1 MQWHRHGKKNA
12 VTFQYS
18 YLQIRTAKAEVMEG
32 MKRKARNEQTQNE
45 GYNQLPLQEN
55 VIEEQKRPL
64 QQVRISVR
72 NLVEFLLRSGDID
85 NRMSRGM
92 QLNAMQEGTRIHKK
106 LQRAMGSSYSAEV
119 PLRLD
124 VPADRYILT
133 IEGRA
138 DGIFTRE
145 DIPCIDEI
153 KGVYQDVAKLEE
165 PVGVHLAQAKCYAYI
180 YAFQNGL
187 EEIGVQMTYCDL
199 DTEEV
204 NRFYER
210 YAFAELQEWFDTL
223 MKEYHKRA
231 DFQYEWRQTSIASIK
246 KMEFPFD
253 YRPGQRELVA
263 DVYRT
268 ILRRKNLF
276 IQAPTGT
283 GKTVS
288 VLFPAVRAVGE
299 GQGEK
304 IFYLTAKTVT
314 ATVAMETFA
323 LFRAHG
329 YRGKV
334 VQITAKEKLCKC
346 EKPECN
352 PDACPYAKG
361 HFDRVNDAV
370 FDLLQQEDCFSREV
384 LLAQAEKHVVCPF
397 ELCLDVSSW
406 SDVIVGDY
414 NYVFDPTVYLKRFF
428 AEGNK
433 GDYLFL
439 VDEAHNLVERGRQ
452 MYSERIV
459 KEDVLAVKR
468 LLKPWSKKV
477 ERELERVNKLMLA
490 YKRECGGYMVHESI
504 NDLVFALMRLA
515 AELDRFLSD
524 RKLRS
529 LSDKSLR
536 QDAHERE
543 DVICRKRPHSA
554 RECAKAHSLQK
565 PLTIPERDEVMEFYF
580 GLRNF
585 LNIYELVDENYV
597 IYSSMEEDG
606 SFALKLYCA
615 DPSRNLQACL
625 DKGHSTVFFSGTLL
639 PIQYYKSLLS
649 TKTDNYAVYA
659 HSVFTP
665 DQRLLFVGRDVSS
678 KYTRRTAEEFSRI
691 ASYIYKVAHAKR
703 GNYIAFFPSY
713 KMMLDVQEQFLY
725 LAGEEVDVIMQMQN
739 MREQQR
745 EEFLQE
751 FSIEREHSMVAF
763 CVMGGI
769 FGEGVDLREDQL
781 IGAVIV
787 GTGIPQIGGESEILK
802 NFFDAR
808 GGDGFDYVYRF
819 PGMNKVQQ
827 AAGRV
832 IRTLTDVGVIALLD
846 ERFLQYDN
854 RKLFPREWE
863 DCKSCT
869 LESVDGLLKEF
880 WDGREV

>member
-1 MQWHRHGKKNA
+1 MN
-12 VTFQYS
+12 
-18 YLQIRTAKAEVMEG
+18 
-32 MKRKARNEQTQNE
+32 MKQKELSLEDRET
-45 GYNQLPLQEN
+45 
-55 VIEEQKRPL
+55 IDQKRPL

-85 NRMSRGM
+85 NRMSHGM
-92 QLNAMQEGTRIHKK
+92 QMSAMQEGMRIHKK
-106 LQRAMGSSYSAEV
+106 LQRAMGNSYSAEV

-124 VPADRYILT
+124 VPADRYLLT
-133 IEGRA
+133 VEGRA
-138 DGIFTRE
+138 DGIFIKD
-145 DIPCIDEI
+145 DITCVDEI
-153 KGVYQDVAKLEE
+153 KGVYQDVAKLED
-165 PVGVHLAQAKCYAYI
+165 PVPVHLAQAKCYAYI
-180 YAFQNGL
+180 YASQHGL

-204 NRFYER
+204 RRFYET
-210 YAFAELQEWFDTL
+210 YSFDEIEEWFDAL
-223 MKEYHKRA
+223 MTEYHKWA
-231 DFQYEWRQTSIASIK
+231 DFQYEWHQTSIASIK
-246 KMEFPFD
+246 NMEFPFD
-253 YRPGQRELVA
+253 YRPGQKGLVS

-268 ILRRKNLF
+268 ILRKKNLF

-323 LFRAHG
+323 VFREHG

-346 EKPECN
+346 ETPECN

-370 FDLLQQEDCFSREV
+370 YELLQREDCFSRDV
-384 LLAQAEKHVVCPF
+384 LLEQADKYMVCPF
-397 ELCLDVSSW
+397 ELCLDISSW
-406 SDVIVGDY
+406 SDVILGDY

-428 AEGNK
+428 AEGNR

-477 ERELERVNKLMLA
+477 ERELERVNKIMLS
-490 YKRECGGYMVHESI
+490 YKRACEDYMIHESI

-515 AELDRFLSD
+515 SEMERFLQ
-524 RKLRS
+524 R
-529 LSDKSLR
+529 
-536 QDAHERE
+536 
-543 DVICRKRPHSA
+543 
-554 RECAKAHSLQK
+554 
-565 PLTIPERDEVMEFYF
+565 PLTIPERDEVLEFYF

-585 LNIYELVDENYV
+585 LNIYELVDENYI

-606 SFALKLYCA
+606 TFAIKLYCA
-615 DPSRNLQACL
+615 DPSRNLQTCL
-625 DKGHSTVFFSGTLL
+625 DKAHSTIFFSGTLL
-639 PIQYYKSLLS
+639 PIEYYKRLLS

-659 HSVFTP
+659 NSVFTE

-678 KYTRRTAEEFSRI
+678 KYTRRTPEEFYRI
-691 ASYIYKVAHAKR
+691 ASYIYKIAQAKK

-713 KMMLDVQEQFLY
+713 KMMLDVEEQFEY
-725 LAGEEVDVIMQMQN
+725 LAGDQIDVILQTQN

-745 EEFLQE
+745 EGFLQE
-751 FSIEREHSMVAF
+751 FETKREHSMVAF

-781 IGAVIV
+781 IGAIIV

-802 NFFDAR
+802 NYFDAR

-846 ERFLQYDN
+846 ERFLQRDN
-854 RKLFPREWE
+854 RRLFPREWE
-863 DCKSCT
+863 DVASCT
-869 LESVDGLLKEF
+869 LEQVDALLMAF
-880 WDGREV
+880 WNRIDACE

>member
-1 MQWHRHGKKNA
+1 MEQQEA
-12 VTFQYS
+12 S
-18 YLQIRTAKAEVMEG
+18 LQTTAIDK
-32 MKRKARNEQTQNE
+32 QTQ
-45 GYNQLPLQEN
+45 
-55 VIEEQKRPL
+55 PL

-119 PLRLD
+119 PLKINLETS
-124 VPADRYILT
+124 RYVLT

-138 DGIFTRE
+138 DGIFMRE
-145 DIPCIDEI
+145 DLPCIDEI
-153 KGVYQDVAKLEE
+153 KGIYQDVMKLEE
-165 PVGVHLAQAKCYAYI
+165 PVPVHLAQAKCYAYI
-180 YAFQNGL
+180 YALQQEL
-187 EEIGVQMTYCDL
+187 TMIGVQMTYCDL

-204 NRFYER
+204 NRFYEL
-210 YAFAELQEWFDTL
+210 FSFEELREWFDDL
-223 MKEYHKRA
+223 MKEYHKWA

-246 KMEFPFD
+246 SMEFPFA
-253 YRPGQRELVA
+253 YRPGQKELVS

-283 GKTVS
+283 GKTIS

-299 GQGEK
+299 GQSER

-323 LFRAHG
+323 VFRAHG

-346 EKPECN
+346 ETPECN

-370 FDLLQQEDCFSREV
+370 FELLQQEDCFSREV
-384 LLAQAEKHVVCPF
+384 LLAQADKYMVCPF

-468 LLKPWSKKV
+468 LLKPWSKRV
-477 ERELERVNKLMLA
+477 ERELERVNKILLE
-490 YKRECGGYMVHESI
+490 YKRECEDYMIHESI
-504 NDLVFALMRLA
+504 NDLVFALMRLVS
-515 AELDRFLSD
+515 EMERF
-524 RKLRS
+524 
-529 LSDKSLR
+529 
-536 QDAHERE
+536 
-543 DVICRKRPHSA
+543 
-554 RECAKAHSLQK
+554 LQK

-585 LNIYELVDENYV
+585 LNIYELVDENYI

-606 SFALKLYCA
+606 NFALKLYCA
-615 DPSRNLQACL
+615 DPSRNLQSCL
-625 DKGHSTVFFSGTLL
+625 DKAHSTVFFSGTLL

-649 TKTDNYAVYA
+649 TKDDNYAVYA

-665 DQRLLFVGRDVSS
+665 DQRLLFVGKDVSS
-678 KYTRRTAEEFSRI
+678 KYTRRTPEEFQRI
-691 ASYIYKVAHAKR
+691 ASYIKKIAQAKK

-713 KMMLDVQEQFLY
+713 KMMLDVEEQFEY
-725 LAGEEVDVIMQMQN
+725 LAGEQIDVIMQTQN
-739 MREQQR
+739 MKEQKR

-751 FSIEREHSMVAF
+751 FGAKRDRSMVAF

-781 IGAVIV
+781 IGAIIV

-802 NFFDAR
+802 DFFDAR

-832 IRTLTDVGVIALLD
+832 IRTRLDVGVIALLD
-846 ERFLQYDN
+846 ERFLQWDN
-854 RKLFPREWE
+854 RRLFPREWE
-863 DCKSCT
+863 DCRSCT
-869 LESVDGLLKEF
+869 LEQVDELLHTF
-880 WDGREV
+880 WNEMEAHNGVE

>member
-1 MQWHRHGKKNA
+1 MDNQTNA
-12 VTFQYS
+12 EKQNMI
-18 YLQIRTAKAEVMEG
+18 Q
-32 MKRKARNEQTQNE
+32 QTHT
-45 GYNQLPLQEN
+45 
-55 VIEEQKRPL
+55 L

-72 NLVEFLLRSGDID
+72 NLVEFLMRSGDID
-85 NRMSRGM
+85 NRISRGL

-106 LQRAMGSSYSAEV
+106 LQRAMGSSYQAEV

-124 VPADRYILT
+124 VGTERYVLT

-138 DGIFTRE
+138 DGIFER
-145 DIPCIDEI
+145 DGMICIDEI
-153 KGVYQDVAKLEE
+153 KGVYRDVDEMEA
-165 PVGVHLAQAKCYAYI
+165 PVPVHLAQAKCYAYI
-180 YAFQNGL
+180 HALQQAL
-187 EEIGVQMTYCDL
+187 DPIGVQMTYCDL
-199 DTEEV
+199 DTEQV
-204 NRFYER
+204 RRFYES
-210 YAFAELQEWFDTL
+210 YPFAELEEWFDAL
-223 MKEYHKRA
+223 MAEYQKWA
-231 DFQYEWRQTSIASIK
+231 DFQYEWRQKSIASIK
-246 KMEFPFD
+246 RMEFPFD

-268 ILRRKNLF
+268 ILRKKNLF

-299 GQGEK
+299 GYGEK

-314 ATVAMETFA
+314 ATVAMDTFA
-323 LFRAHG
+323 QFRENG

-346 EKPECN
+346 DKPECN

-370 FDLLQQEDCFSREV
+370 FDLLGREDCFSREV
-384 LLAQAEKHVVCPF
+384 LLEQADRYMVCPF
-397 ELCLDVSSW
+397 ELCLDVSTW

-433 GDYLFL
+433 GEYLFL

-468 LLKPWSKKV
+468 LLKNHSKKV
-477 ERELERVNKLMLA
+477 TRALERVNQILLA
-490 YKRECGGYMVHESI
+490 YKRECEDYEIYDLNTHSI

-515 AELDRFLSD
+515 SEMEKFLQ
-524 RKLRS
+524 R
-529 LSDKSLR
+529 
-536 QDAHERE
+536 
-543 DVICRKRPHSA
+543 
-554 RECAKAHSLQK
+554 

-580 GLRNF
+580 SLRNF
-585 LNIYELVDENYV
+585 LSIYDLVDEHYV
-597 IYSSMEEDG
+597 IYTSMQEDG
-606 SFALKLYCA
+606 TFALKLYCA
-615 DPSRNLQACL
+615 DPSANLQNCL
-625 DKGHSTVFFSGTLL
+625 DKARSTMFFSGTLL
-639 PIQYYKSLLS
+639 PIGYYKRLLS
-649 TKTDNYAVYA
+649 TEPENYAVYA

-665 DQRLLFVGRDVSS
+665 DQRLLFVGTDVSS
-678 KYTRRTAEEFSRI
+678 KYTRRTPEEYVRI
-691 ASYIYKVAHAKR
+691 ASYIKKISLAKQ

-713 KMMLDVQEQFLY
+713 KMMLEVEQSFEY
-725 LAGEEVDVIMQMQN
+725 LAGEAVDIIIQQQN
-739 MREQQR
+739 MREQHR
-745 EEFLQE
+745 EEFLREFQE
-751 FSIEREHSMVAF
+751 MRGRSMVAF

-781 IGAVIV
+781 IGAIII

-802 NFFDAR
+802 NYFDAR
-808 GGDGFDYVYRF
+808 DGNGFDYVYRF

-832 IRTLTDVGVIALLD
+832 IRTLSDVGVIALLD
-846 ERFLQYDN
+846 ERFLQRDN
-854 RKLFPREWE
+854 RRLFPREWE
-863 DCKSCT
+863 DCRMT
-869 LESVDGLLKEF
+869 DLERVDSLLADF
-880 WDGREV
+880 WKTKGCNL

>member
-1 MQWHRHGKKNA
+1 
-12 VTFQYS
+12 
-18 YLQIRTAKAEVMEG
+18 MELRELPS
-32 MKRKARNEQTQNE
+32 KENE
-45 GYNQLPLQEN
+45 
-55 VIEEQKRPL
+55 IEAQRQPL

-85 NRMSRGM
+85 NRMSRGLQM
-92 QLNAMQEGTRIHKK
+92 NAMQEGTRIHKK

-124 VPADRYILT
+124 IPTDRYVLT

-145 DIPCIDEI
+145 DITCIDEI
-153 KGVYQDVAKLEE
+153 KGVYQDVTRMER
-165 PVGVHLAQAKCYAYI
+165 PIPVHLAQAKCYAYI
-180 YAFQNGL
+180 YALQNEL
-187 EEIGVQMTYCDL
+187 EEIGIQMTYCDL

-204 NRFYER
+204 NRFYECA
-210 YAFAELQEWFDTL
+210 AFTELEVWFHAL
-223 MKEYHKRA
+223 MKEYHKWA
-231 DFQYEWRQTSIASIK
+231 DFQYEWHQISIASIK
-246 KMEFPFD
+246 NLEFPYD
-253 YRPGQRELVA
+253 YRPGQKDLVS

-283 GKTVS
+283 GKTIS

-323 LFRAHG
+323 VFRAHG
-329 YRGKV
+329 YLGKV

-370 FDLLQQEDCFSREV
+370 FDLLQQEDCFSREA
-384 LLAQAEKHVVCPF
+384 LLAQADKYIVCPF
-397 ELCLDVSSW
+397 ELCLDVSTW

-428 AEGNK
+428 AEGNR

-468 LLKPWSKKV
+468 LLKPYSKKV
-477 ERELERVNKLMLA
+477 ERELERVNRIMLT
-490 YKRECGGYMVHESI
+490 YKRECEDYMLHESI

-515 AELDRFLSD
+515 SEMERF
-524 RKLRS
+524 
-529 LSDKSLR
+529 
-536 QDAHERE
+536 
-543 DVICRKRPHSA
+543 
-554 RECAKAHSLQK
+554 LQK

-615 DPSRNLQACL
+615 DPSRNLQTCL
-625 DKGHSTVFFSGTLL
+625 DKAHSTVFFSGTLL
-639 PIQYYKSLLS
+639 PIRYYKSLLS

-678 KYTRRTAEEFSRI
+678 KYTRRTEEEFVRI
-691 ASYIYKVAHAKR
+691 ASYIDRIAQAKK

-713 KMMLDVQEQFLY
+713 KMMLDVEEQFAY
-725 LAGEEVDVIMQMQN
+725 LAGEQIDVILQMQN

-751 FSIEREHSMVAF
+751 FSREREHSMVAF

-769 FGEGVDLREDQL
+769 FGEGVDLRDDQL
-781 IGAVIV
+781 IGAIIV

-808 GGDGFDYVYRF
+808 GGNGFDYVYRF

-832 IRTLTDVGVIALLD
+832 IRTLSDVGVIALLD

-854 RKLFPREWE
+854 RRLFPREWE

-869 LESVDGLLKEF
+869 LESVDRLLSEF
-880 WDGREV
+880 WESKKA

>member
-1 MQWHRHGKKNA
+1 MDNQTNA
-12 VTFQYS
+12 EKQNMI
-18 YLQIRTAKAEVMEG
+18 Q
-32 MKRKARNEQTQNE
+32 QTHT
-45 GYNQLPLQEN
+45 
-55 VIEEQKRPL
+55 L

-72 NLVEFLLRSGDID
+72 NLVEFLMRSGDID
-85 NRMSRGM
+85 NRISRGL

-106 LQRAMGSSYSAEV
+106 LQRAMGSSYQAEV

-124 VPADRYILT
+124 VGTERYVLT

-138 DGIFTRE
+138 DGIFE
-145 DIPCIDEI
+145 WDGMICIDEI
-153 KGVYQDVAKLEE
+153 KGVYRDVDEMEA
-165 PVGVHLAQAKCYAYI
+165 PVPVHLAQAKCYAYI
-180 YAFQNGL
+180 HALQQAL
-187 EEIGVQMTYCDL
+187 DPIGVQMTYCDL
-199 DTEEV
+199 DTEQV
-204 NRFYER
+204 RRFYES
-210 YAFAELQEWFDTL
+210 YPFAELEEWFDAL
-223 MKEYHKRA
+223 MAEYQKWA
-231 DFQYEWRQTSIASIK
+231 DFQYEWRQKSIASIK

-268 ILRRKNLF
+268 ILRKKNLF

-299 GQGEK
+299 GYGEK

-314 ATVAMETFA
+314 ATVAMDTFA
-323 LFRAHG
+323 QFRENG

-370 FDLLQQEDCFSREV
+370 FDLLGREDCFSREV
-384 LLAQAEKHVVCPF
+384 LLEQADRYMVCPF
-397 ELCLDVSSW
+397 ELCLDVSTW

-433 GDYLFL
+433 GEYLFL

-468 LLKPWSKKV
+468 LLKNHSKKV
-477 ERELERVNKLMLA
+477 TRALERVNQILLA
-490 YKRECGGYMVHESI
+490 YKRECEDYEIYDLNTHSI

-515 AELDRFLSD
+515 SEMEKFLQ
-524 RKLRS
+524 R
-529 LSDKSLR
+529 
-536 QDAHERE
+536 
-543 DVICRKRPHSA
+543 
-554 RECAKAHSLQK
+554 

-580 GLRNF
+580 SLRNF
-585 LNIYELVDENYV
+585 LSIYDLVDEHYV
-597 IYSSMEEDG
+597 IYSSVQEDG
-606 SFALKLYCA
+606 TFALKLYCA
-615 DPSRNLQACL
+615 DPSANLQNCL
-625 DKGHSTVFFSGTLL
+625 DKARSTMFFSGTLL
-639 PIQYYKSLLS
+639 PIGYYKRLLS
-649 TKTDNYAVYA
+649 TEPENYAVYA

-665 DQRLLFVGRDVSS
+665 DQRLLFVGTDVSS
-678 KYTRRTAEEFSRI
+678 KYTRRTPEEYVRI
-691 ASYIYKVAHAKR
+691 ASYIKKISLAKQ

-713 KMMLDVQEQFLY
+713 KMMLEVEQSFEY
-725 LAGEEVDVIMQMQN
+725 LAGEAVDIIIQQQN
-739 MREQQR
+739 MREQHR
-745 EEFLQE
+745 EEFLREFQE
-751 FSIEREHSMVAF
+751 VRGRSMVAF

-781 IGAVIV
+781 IGAIII

-802 NFFDAR
+802 NYFDER
-808 GGDGFDYVYRF
+808 DGNGFDYVYRF

-832 IRTLTDVGVIALLD
+832 IRTLSDVGVIALLD
-846 ERFLQYDN
+846 ERFVQRDN
-854 RKLFPREWE
+854 RRLFPREWE
-863 DCKSCT
+863 DYRT
-869 LESVDGLLKEF
+869 VDLEHVDGLLADF
-880 WDGREV
+880 WQTKGCNL

>member
-1 MQWHRHGKKNA
+1 M
-12 VTFQYS
+12 
-18 YLQIRTAKAEVMEG
+18 
-32 MKRKARNEQTQNE
+32 
-45 GYNQLPLQEN
+45 
-55 VIEEQKRPL
+55 EQKEASLQTITIEKQEQPL

-85 NRMSRGM
+85 NRMSRGLQM
-92 QLNAMQEGTRIHKK
+92 NAMQEGTRIHKK

-119 PLRLD
+119 PLRIDLETE
-124 VPADRYILT
+124 RYMLT

-153 KGVYQDVAKLEE
+153 KGVYQDVTKMED
-165 PVGVHLAQAKCYAYI
+165 PTPVHLAQAKCYAYI
-180 YAFQNGL
+180 YASQQGL

-210 YAFAELQEWFDTL
+210 YAFEEIEEWFDAL
-223 MKEYHKRA
+223 MKEYHKWA
-231 DFQYEWRQTSIASIK
+231 DFQYEWHQTSIASIK
-246 KMEFPFD
+246 NMEFPFA
-253 YRPGQRELVA
+253 YRPGQRELVS

-283 GKTVS
+283 GKTIS

-299 GQGEK
+299 SQGEK

-314 ATVAMETFA
+314 ATVAMETFGV
-323 LFRAHG
+323 FRAHG

-346 EKPECN
+346 ETPECN

-384 LLAQAEKHVVCPF
+384 LLEQADKYMVCPF

-428 AEGNK
+428 AEGNR

-468 LLKPWSKKV
+468 LLRPFSKRV
-477 ERELERVNKLMLA
+477 ERELERVNKILLS
-490 YKRECGGYMVHESI
+490 YKRECEDYMIHESI

-515 AELDRFLSD
+515 SEMERF
-524 RKLRS
+524 
-529 LSDKSLR
+529 
-536 QDAHERE
+536 
-543 DVICRKRPHSA
+543 
-554 RECAKAHSLQK
+554 LQK

-585 LNIYELVDENYV
+585 LNIYELVDENYI

-606 SFALKLYCA
+606 SFVLKLYCA
-615 DPSRNLQACL
+615 DPSVNLQTCL
-625 DKGHSTVFFSGTLL
+625 DKAHSTVFFSGTLL
-639 PIQYYKSLLS
+639 PIGYYKSLLS
-649 TKTDNYAVYA
+649 TKPDNYAVYA

-665 DQRLLFVGRDVSS
+665 DQRLLFIGRDVSS
-678 KYTRRTAEEFSRI
+678 KYTRRTPEEFQRI
-691 ASYIYKVAHAKR
+691 ASYVIKIASAKK

-713 KMMLDVQEQFLY
+713 KMMLDVEEQFEY
-725 LAGEEVDVIMQMQN
+725 LAGEQIDVILQTQN

-745 EEFLQE
+745 EEFLAE
-751 FSIEREHSMVAF
+751 FGLDRERSMVAF

-781 IGAVIV
+781 IGAIIV

-846 ERFLQYDN
+846 ERFLQRDN
-854 RKLFPREWE
+854 QKLFPREWE

-869 LESVDGLLKEF
+869 LEGVDELLSDF
-880 WDGREV
+880 WQGRRNGHNGVE

>member
-1 MQWHRHGKKNA
+1 MDNQTNA
-12 VTFQYS
+12 EKQNMI
-18 YLQIRTAKAEVMEG
+18 Q
-32 MKRKARNEQTQNE
+32 QTHT
-45 GYNQLPLQEN
+45 
-55 VIEEQKRPL
+55 L

-72 NLVEFLLRSGDID
+72 NLVEFLMRSGDID
-85 NRMSRGM
+85 NRISRGL

-106 LQRAMGSSYSAEV
+106 LQRAMGSSYQAEV

-124 VPADRYILT
+124 VGTERYVLT

-138 DGIFTRE
+138 DGIFER
-145 DIPCIDEI
+145 DGMICIDEI
-153 KGVYQDVAKLEE
+153 KGVYRDVDEMEA
-165 PVGVHLAQAKCYAYI
+165 PVPVHLAQAKCYAYI
-180 YAFQNGL
+180 HALQQAL
-187 EEIGVQMTYCDL
+187 DPIGVQMTYCDL
-199 DTEEV
+199 DTEQV
-204 NRFYER
+204 RRFYES
-210 YAFAELQEWFDTL
+210 YPFAELEEWFDAL
-223 MKEYHKRA
+223 MAEYQKWA
-231 DFQYEWRQTSIASIK
+231 DFQYEWRQKSIASIK
-246 KMEFPFD
+246 RMEFPFD

-268 ILRRKNLF
+268 ILRKKNLF

-299 GQGEK
+299 GYGEK

-314 ATVAMETFA
+314 ATVAMDTFA
-323 LFRAHG
+323 QFRENG

-346 EKPECN
+346 DKPECN

-370 FDLLQQEDCFSREV
+370 FDLLGREDCFSREV
-384 LLAQAEKHVVCPF
+384 LLEQAERYMVCPF
-397 ELCLDVSSW
+397 ELCLDVSTW

-433 GDYLFL
+433 GEYLFL

-468 LLKPWSKKV
+468 ILKSHSKKV
-477 ERELERVNKLMLA
+477 TRALDRVNQILLA
-490 YKRECGGYMVHESI
+490 YKRECEDYEIYDLNTHSI

-515 AELDRFLSD
+515 SEMEKFLQ
-524 RKLRS
+524 R
-529 LSDKSLR
+529 
-536 QDAHERE
+536 
-543 DVICRKRPHSA
+543 
-554 RECAKAHSLQK
+554 

-580 GLRNF
+580 SLRNF
-585 LNIYELVDENYV
+585 LSIYDLVDEHYV
-597 IYSSMEEDG
+597 IYSSMQEDG
-606 SFALKLYCA
+606 TFALKLYCA
-615 DPSRNLQACL
+615 DPSANLQNCL
-625 DKGHSTVFFSGTLL
+625 DKARSTMFFSGTLL
-639 PIQYYKSLLS
+639 PIGYYKRLLS
-649 TKTDNYAVYA
+649 TEPENYAVYA

-665 DQRLLFVGRDVSS
+665 DQRLLFVGTDVSS
-678 KYTRRTAEEFSRI
+678 KYTRRTPEEYVRI
-691 ASYIYKVAHAKR
+691 ASYIKKISLAKQ

-713 KMMLDVQEQFLY
+713 KMMLEVEQSFEY
-725 LAGEEVDVIMQMQN
+725 LAGEAVDIIIQQQN
-739 MREQQR
+739 MREQHR
-745 EEFLQE
+745 EEFLREFQE
-751 FSIEREHSMVAF
+751 VRGRSMVAF

-781 IGAVIV
+781 IGAIII

-802 NFFDAR
+802 NYFDER
-808 GGDGFDYVYRF
+808 DGNGFDYVYRF

-832 IRTLTDVGVIALLD
+832 IRTLSDVGVIALLD
-846 ERFLQYDN
+846 ERFVQRDN
-854 RKLFPREWE
+854 RRLFPREWE
-863 DCKSCT
+863 DYRT
-869 LESVDGLLKEF
+869 VDLEHVDGLLADF
-880 WDGREV
+880 WQTKGCNL

>member
-1 MQWHRHGKKNA
+1 MDNQTNA
-12 VTFQYS
+12 EKQNMI
-18 YLQIRTAKAEVMEG
+18 Q
-32 MKRKARNEQTQNE
+32 QTHT
-45 GYNQLPLQEN
+45 
-55 VIEEQKRPL
+55 L

-72 NLVEFLLRSGDID
+72 NLVEFLMRSGDID
-85 NRMSRGM
+85 NRISRGL

-106 LQRAMGSSYSAEV
+106 LQRAMGSSYQAEV

-124 VPADRYILT
+124 VGTERYVLT

-138 DGIFTRE
+138 DGIFE
-145 DIPCIDEI
+145 WDGMICIDEI
-153 KGVYQDVAKLEE
+153 KGVYRDVDEMEA
-165 PVGVHLAQAKCYAYI
+165 PVPVHLAQAKCYAYI
-180 YAFQNGL
+180 HALQQAL
-187 EEIGVQMTYCDL
+187 DPIGVQMTYCDL
-199 DTEEV
+199 DTEQV
-204 NRFYER
+204 RRFYES
-210 YAFAELQEWFDTL
+210 YPFAELEEWFDAL
-223 MKEYHKRA
+223 MAEYQKWA
-231 DFQYEWRQTSIASIK
+231 DFQYEWRQKSIASIK

-268 ILRRKNLF
+268 ILRKKNLF

-299 GQGEK
+299 GYGEK

-314 ATVAMETFA
+314 ATVAMDTFA
-323 LFRAHG
+323 QFRENG

-370 FDLLQQEDCFSREV
+370 FDLLGREDCFSREV
-384 LLAQAEKHVVCPF
+384 LLEQADRYMVCPF
-397 ELCLDVSSW
+397 ELCLDVSTW

-433 GDYLFL
+433 GEYLFL

-468 LLKPWSKKV
+468 LLKNHSKKV
-477 ERELERVNKLMLA
+477 TRALERVNQILLA
-490 YKRECGGYMVHESI
+490 YKRECEDYEIYDLNTHSI

-515 AELDRFLSD
+515 SEMEKFLQ
-524 RKLRS
+524 R
-529 LSDKSLR
+529 
-536 QDAHERE
+536 
-543 DVICRKRPHSA
+543 
-554 RECAKAHSLQK
+554 

-580 GLRNF
+580 SLRNF
-585 LNIYELVDENYV
+585 LSIYDLVDEHYV
-597 IYSSMEEDG
+597 IYSSMQEDG
-606 SFALKLYCA
+606 TFALKLYCA
-615 DPSRNLQACL
+615 DPSANLQNCL
-625 DKGHSTVFFSGTLL
+625 DKARSTMFFSGTLL
-639 PIQYYKSLLS
+639 PIGYYKRLLS
-649 TKTDNYAVYA
+649 TEPENYAVYA

-665 DQRLLFVGRDVSS
+665 DQRLLFVGTDVSS
-678 KYTRRTAEEFSRI
+678 KYTRRTPEEYVRI
-691 ASYIYKVAHAKR
+691 ASYIKKISLAKQ

-713 KMMLDVQEQFLY
+713 KMMLEVEPSFEY
-725 LAGEEVDVIMQMQN
+725 LAGEAVDIIIQQQN
-739 MREQQR
+739 MREQHR
-745 EEFLQE
+745 EEFLREFQE
-751 FSIEREHSMVAF
+751 VRGRSMVAF

-781 IGAVIV
+781 IGAIII

-802 NFFDAR
+802 NYFDER
-808 GGDGFDYVYRF
+808 DGNGFDYVYRF

-832 IRTLTDVGVIALLD
+832 IRTLSDVGVIALLD
-846 ERFLQYDN
+846 ERFLQRDN
-854 RKLFPREWE
+854 RRLFPREWE
-863 DCKSCT
+863 DYRT
-869 LESVDGLLKEF
+869 VDLEHVDGLLADF
-880 WDGREV
+880 WQTKGCNL

>member
-1 MQWHRHGKKNA
+1 MDNQTNA
-12 VTFQYS
+12 EKQNMI
-18 YLQIRTAKAEVMEG
+18 Q
-32 MKRKARNEQTQNE
+32 QTHT
-45 GYNQLPLQEN
+45 
-55 VIEEQKRPL
+55 L

-72 NLVEFLLRSGDID
+72 NLVEFLMRSGDID
-85 NRMSRGM
+85 NRISRGL

-106 LQRAMGSSYSAEV
+106 LQRAMGSSYQAEV

-124 VPADRYILT
+124 VGTERYVLT

-138 DGIFTRE
+138 DGIFER
-145 DIPCIDEI
+145 DGMICIDEI
-153 KGVYQDVAKLEE
+153 KGVYRDVDEMEA
-165 PVGVHLAQAKCYAYI
+165 PVPVHLAQAKCYAYI
-180 YAFQNGL
+180 HALQQGL
-187 EEIGVQMTYCDL
+187 GQVGVQMTYCDL
-199 DTEEV
+199 DTEQV
-204 NRFYER
+204 RRFYED
-210 YAFAELQEWFDTL
+210 YAFAEIETWFDAL
-223 MKEYHKRA
+223 MEEYQKWA
-231 DFQYEWRQTSIASIK
+231 DFQYEWRQKSIASIK

-268 ILRRKNLF
+268 ILRKKNLF

-299 GQGEK
+299 GYGEK

-314 ATVAMETFA
+314 ATVAMDTFA
-323 LFRAHG
+323 QFRENG

-346 EKPECN
+346 DKPECN

-370 FDLLQQEDCFSREV
+370 FDLLGREDCFSREV
-384 LLAQAEKHVVCPF
+384 LLEQADRYMVCPF
-397 ELCLDVSSW
+397 ELCLDVSTW

-433 GDYLFL
+433 GEYLFL

-468 LLKPWSKKV
+468 LLKNHSKKV
-477 ERELERVNKLMLA
+477 TRALERVNQILLA
-490 YKRECGGYMVHESI
+490 YKRECEDYEIYDLNTHSI

-515 AELDRFLSD
+515 SEMERFLQ
-524 RKLRS
+524 R
-529 LSDKSLR
+529 
-536 QDAHERE
+536 
-543 DVICRKRPHSA
+543 
-554 RECAKAHSLQK
+554 

-580 GLRNF
+580 SLRNF
-585 LNIYELVDENYV
+585 LSIYDLVDEHYV
-597 IYSSMEEDG
+597 IYSSVQEDG
-606 SFALKLYCA
+606 TFALKLYCA
-615 DPSRNLQACL
+615 DPSANLQNCL
-625 DKGHSTVFFSGTLL
+625 DKARSTMFFSGTLL
-639 PIQYYKSLLS
+639 PIGYYKRLLS
-649 TKTDNYAVYA
+649 TEPENYAVYA

-665 DQRLLFVGRDVSS
+665 DQRLLFVGTDVSS
-678 KYTRRTAEEFSRI
+678 KYTRRTPDEYMRI
-691 ASYIYKVAHAKR
+691 ATYIKKISLAKQ

-713 KMMLDVQEQFLY
+713 KMMLEVEQSFEY
-725 LAGEEVDVIMQMQN
+725 LAGEAVDIIIQQQN
-739 MREQQR
+739 MREQHR
-745 EEFLQE
+745 EEFLREFQE
-751 FSIEREHSMVAF
+751 VRERSMVAF

-781 IGAVIV
+781 IGAVII

-802 NFFDAR
+802 NYFDER
-808 GGDGFDYVYRF
+808 DGNGFDYVYRF

-832 IRTLTDVGVIALLD
+832 IRTLSDVGVIALLD
-846 ERFLQYDN
+846 ERFLQRDN
-854 RKLFPREWE
+854 RRLFPREWE
-863 DCKSCT
+863 DCRMT
-869 LESVDGLLKEF
+869 DLERVDSLLADF
-880 WDGREV
+880 WKTKGCNL

>member
-1 MQWHRHGKKNA
+1 M
-12 VTFQYS
+12 
-18 YLQIRTAKAEVMEG
+18 
-32 MKRKARNEQTQNE
+32 
-45 GYNQLPLQEN
+45 
-55 VIEEQKRPL
+55 
-64 QQVRISVR
+64 
-72 NLVEFLLRSGDID
+72 RSGDID
-85 NRMSRGM
+85 NRISRGL

-106 LQRAMGSSYSAEV
+106 LQRAMGSSYQAEV

-124 VPADRYILT
+124 VGTERYVLT

-138 DGIFTRE
+138 DGIFE
-145 DIPCIDEI
+145 WDGMICIDEI
-153 KGVYQDVAKLEE
+153 KGVYRDVDEMEA
-165 PVGVHLAQAKCYAYI
+165 PVPVHLAQAKCYAYI
-180 YAFQNGL
+180 HALQQAL
-187 EEIGVQMTYCDL
+187 DPIGVQMTYCDL
-199 DTEEV
+199 DTEQV
-204 NRFYER
+204 RRFYES
-210 YAFAELQEWFDTL
+210 YPFAELEEWFDAL
-223 MKEYHKRA
+223 MAEYQKWA
-231 DFQYEWRQTSIASIK
+231 DFQYEWRQKSIASIK

-268 ILRRKNLF
+268 ILRKKNLF

-299 GQGEK
+299 GYGEK

-314 ATVAMETFA
+314 ATVAMDTFA
-323 LFRAHG
+323 QFRENG

-370 FDLLQQEDCFSREV
+370 FDLLGREDCFSREV
-384 LLAQAEKHVVCPF
+384 LLEQADRYMVCPF
-397 ELCLDVSSW
+397 ELCLDVSTW

-433 GDYLFL
+433 GEYLFL

-468 LLKPWSKKV
+468 LLKNHSKKV
-477 ERELERVNKLMLA
+477 TRALERVNQILLA
-490 YKRECGGYMVHESI
+490 YKRECEDYEIYDLNTHSI

-515 AELDRFLSD
+515 SEMEKFLQ
-524 RKLRS
+524 R
-529 LSDKSLR
+529 
-536 QDAHERE
+536 
-543 DVICRKRPHSA
+543 
-554 RECAKAHSLQK
+554 

-580 GLRNF
+580 SLRNF
-585 LNIYELVDENYV
+585 LSIYDLVDEHYV
-597 IYSSMEEDG
+597 IYSSVQEDG
-606 SFALKLYCA
+606 TFALKLYCA
-615 DPSRNLQACL
+615 DPSANLQNCL
-625 DKGHSTVFFSGTLL
+625 DKARSTMFFSGTLL
-639 PIQYYKSLLS
+639 PIGYYKRLLS
-649 TKTDNYAVYA
+649 TEPENYAVYA

-665 DQRLLFVGRDVSS
+665 DQRLLFVGTDVSS
-678 KYTRRTAEEFSRI
+678 KYTRRTPEEYVRI
-691 ASYIYKVAHAKR
+691 ASYIKKISLAKQ

-713 KMMLDVQEQFLY
+713 KMMLEVEQSFEY
-725 LAGEEVDVIMQMQN
+725 LAGEAVDIIIQQQN
-739 MREQQR
+739 MREQHR
-745 EEFLQE
+745 EEFLREFQE
-751 FSIEREHSMVAF
+751 VRGRSMVAF

-781 IGAVIV
+781 IGAIII

-802 NFFDAR
+802 NYFDER
-808 GGDGFDYVYRF
+808 DGNGFDYVYRF

-832 IRTLTDVGVIALLD
+832 IRTLSDVGVIALLD
-846 ERFLQYDN
+846 ERFVQRDN
-854 RKLFPREWE
+854 RRLFPREWE
-863 DCKSCT
+863 DYRT
-869 LESVDGLLKEF
+869 VDLEHVDGLLADF
-880 WDGREV
+880 WQTKGCNL

>member
-1 MQWHRHGKKNA
+1 MDNQTNA
-12 VTFQYS
+12 EKQNMI
-18 YLQIRTAKAEVMEG
+18 Q
-32 MKRKARNEQTQNE
+32 QTHT
-45 GYNQLPLQEN
+45 
-55 VIEEQKRPL
+55 L

-72 NLVEFLLRSGDID
+72 NLVEFLMRSGDID
-85 NRMSRGM
+85 NRISRGL

-106 LQRAMGSSYSAEV
+106 LQRAMGSSYQAEV

-124 VPADRYILT
+124 VGTERYVLT

-138 DGIFTRE
+138 DGIFE
-145 DIPCIDEI
+145 WDGMICIDEI
-153 KGVYQDVAKLEE
+153 KGVYRDVDEMEA
-165 PVGVHLAQAKCYAYI
+165 PVPVHLAQAKCYAYI
-180 YAFQNGL
+180 HALQQAL
-187 EEIGVQMTYCDL
+187 DPIGVQMTYCDL
-199 DTEEV
+199 DTEQV
-204 NRFYER
+204 RRFYES
-210 YAFAELQEWFDTL
+210 YPFAELEEWFDAL
-223 MKEYHKRA
+223 MAEYQKWA
-231 DFQYEWRQTSIASIK
+231 DFQYEWRQKSIASIK

-268 ILRRKNLF
+268 ILRKKNLF

-299 GQGEK
+299 GYGEK

-314 ATVAMETFA
+314 ATVAMDTFA
-323 LFRAHG
+323 QFRENG

-370 FDLLQQEDCFSREV
+370 FDLLGREDCFSREV
-384 LLAQAEKHVVCPF
+384 LLEQADRYMVCPF
-397 ELCLDVSSW
+397 ELCLDVSTW

-433 GDYLFL
+433 GEYLFL

-468 LLKPWSKKV
+468 LLKNHSKKV
-477 ERELERVNKLMLA
+477 TRALERVNQILLA
-490 YKRECGGYMVHESI
+490 YKRECEDYEIYDLNTHSI

-515 AELDRFLSD
+515 SEMEKFLQ
-524 RKLRS
+524 R
-529 LSDKSLR
+529 
-536 QDAHERE
+536 
-543 DVICRKRPHSA
+543 
-554 RECAKAHSLQK
+554 

-580 GLRNF
+580 SLRNF
-585 LNIYELVDENYV
+585 LSIYDLVDEHYV
-597 IYSSMEEDG
+597 IYSSVQEDG
-606 SFALKLYCA
+606 TFALKLYCA
-615 DPSRNLQACL
+615 DPSANLQNCL
-625 DKGHSTVFFSGTLL
+625 DKARSTMFFSGTLL
-639 PIQYYKSLLS
+639 PIGYYKRLLS
-649 TKTDNYAVYA
+649 TEPENYAVYA

-665 DQRLLFVGRDVSS
+665 DQRLLFVGTDVSS
-678 KYTRRTAEEFSRI
+678 KYTRRTPDEYMRI
-691 ASYIYKVAHAKR
+691 ATYIKKISLAKQ

-713 KMMLDVQEQFLY
+713 KMMLEVEQSFEY
-725 LAGEEVDVIMQMQN
+725 LAGEAVDIIIQQQN
-739 MREQQR
+739 MREQHR
-745 EEFLQE
+745 EEFLREFQE
-751 FSIEREHSMVAF
+751 VRGRSMVAF

-781 IGAVIV
+781 IGAIII

-802 NFFDAR
+802 NYFDER
-808 GGDGFDYVYRF
+808 DGNGFDYVYRF

-832 IRTLTDVGVIALLD
+832 IRTLSDVGVIALLD
-846 ERFLQYDN
+846 ERFVQRDN
-854 RKLFPREWE
+854 RRLFPREWE
-863 DCKSCT
+863 DYRT
-869 LESVDGLLKEF
+869 VDLEHVDGLLADF
-880 WDGREV
+880 WQTKGCNL

>member
-1 MQWHRHGKKNA
+1 MDNQTNA
-12 VTFQYS
+12 EKQNMI
-18 YLQIRTAKAEVMEG
+18 Q
-32 MKRKARNEQTQNE
+32 QTHT
-45 GYNQLPLQEN
+45 
-55 VIEEQKRPL
+55 L

-72 NLVEFLLRSGDID
+72 NLVEFLMRSGDID
-85 NRMSRGM
+85 NRISRGL

-106 LQRAMGSSYSAEV
+106 LQRAMGSSYQAEV

-124 VPADRYILT
+124 VGTERYVLT

-138 DGIFTRE
+138 DGIFER
-145 DIPCIDEI
+145 DGMICIDEI
-153 KGVYQDVAKLEE
+153 KGVYRDVDEMEA
-165 PVGVHLAQAKCYAYI
+165 PVPVHLAQAKCYAYI
-180 YAFQNGL
+180 HALQQAL
-187 EEIGVQMTYCDL
+187 DPIGVQMTYCDL
-199 DTEEV
+199 DTEQV
-204 NRFYER
+204 RRFYES
-210 YAFAELQEWFDTL
+210 YPFAELEEWFDAL
-223 MKEYHKRA
+223 MAEYQKWA
-231 DFQYEWRQTSIASIK
+231 DFQYEWRQKSIASIK

-268 ILRRKNLF
+268 ILRKKNLF

-299 GQGEK
+299 GYGEK

-314 ATVAMETFA
+314 ATVAMDTFA
-323 LFRAHG
+323 QFRENG

-370 FDLLQQEDCFSREV
+370 FDLLGREDCFSREV
-384 LLAQAEKHVVCPF
+384 LLEQADRYMVCPF
-397 ELCLDVSSW
+397 ELCLDVSTW

-433 GDYLFL
+433 GEYLFL

-468 LLKPWSKKV
+468 LLKNHSKKV
-477 ERELERVNKLMLA
+477 TRALERVNQILLA
-490 YKRECGGYMVHESI
+490 YKRECEDYEIYDLNTHSI

-515 AELDRFLSD
+515 SEMERFLQ
-524 RKLRS
+524 R
-529 LSDKSLR
+529 
-536 QDAHERE
+536 
-543 DVICRKRPHSA
+543 
-554 RECAKAHSLQK
+554 

-580 GLRNF
+580 SLRNF
-585 LNIYELVDENYV
+585 LSIYDLVDEHYV
-597 IYSSMEEDG
+597 IYTSMQEDG
-606 SFALKLYCA
+606 TFALKLYCA
-615 DPSRNLQACL
+615 DPSANLQNCL
-625 DKGHSTVFFSGTLL
+625 DKARSTMFFSGTLL
-639 PIQYYKSLLS
+639 PIGYYKRLLS
-649 TKTDNYAVYA
+649 TEPENYAVYA

-665 DQRLLFVGRDVSS
+665 DQRLLFVGTDVSS
-678 KYTRRTAEEFSRI
+678 KYTRRTPEEYVRI
-691 ASYIYKVAHAKR
+691 ASYIKKISLAKQ

-713 KMMLDVQEQFLY
+713 KMMLEVEQSFEY
-725 LAGEEVDVIMQMQN
+725 LAGEAVDIIIQQQN
-739 MREQQR
+739 MREQHR
-745 EEFLQE
+745 EEFLREFQE
-751 FSIEREHSMVAF
+751 VRGRSMVAF

-781 IGAVIV
+781 IGAIII

-802 NFFDAR
+802 NYFDER
-808 GGDGFDYVYRF
+808 DGNGFDYVYRF

-832 IRTLTDVGVIALLD
+832 IRTLSDVGVIALLD
-846 ERFLQYDN
+846 ERFVQRDN
-854 RKLFPREWE
+854 RRLFPREWE
-863 DCKSCT
+863 DYRT
-869 LESVDGLLKEF
+869 VDLEHVDGLLADF
-880 WDGREV
+880 WQTKGCNL

>member
-1 MQWHRHGKKNA
+1 M
-12 VTFQYS
+12 
-18 YLQIRTAKAEVMEG
+18 
-32 MKRKARNEQTQNE
+32 
-45 GYNQLPLQEN
+45 
-55 VIEEQKRPL
+55 
-64 QQVRISVR
+64 
-72 NLVEFLLRSGDID
+72 RSGDID
-85 NRMSRGM
+85 NRISRGL

-106 LQRAMGSSYSAEV
+106 LQRAMGSSYQAEV

-124 VPADRYILT
+124 VGTERYVLT

-138 DGIFTRE
+138 DGIFE
-145 DIPCIDEI
+145 WDGMICIDEI
-153 KGVYQDVAKLEE
+153 KGVYRDVDEMEA
-165 PVGVHLAQAKCYAYI
+165 PVPVHLAQAKCYAYI
-180 YAFQNGL
+180 HALQQAL
-187 EEIGVQMTYCDL
+187 DPIGVQMTYCDL
-199 DTEEV
+199 DTEQV
-204 NRFYER
+204 RRFYES
-210 YAFAELQEWFDTL
+210 YPFAELEEWFDAL
-223 MKEYHKRA
+223 MAEYQKWA
-231 DFQYEWRQTSIASIK
+231 DFQYEWRQKSIASIK

-268 ILRRKNLF
+268 ILRKKNLF

-299 GQGEK
+299 GYGEK

-314 ATVAMETFA
+314 ATVAMDTFA
-323 LFRAHG
+323 QFRENG

-370 FDLLQQEDCFSREV
+370 FDLLGREDCFSREV
-384 LLAQAEKHVVCPF
+384 LLEQADRYMVCPF
-397 ELCLDVSSW
+397 ELCLDVSTW

-433 GDYLFL
+433 GEYLFL

-468 LLKPWSKKV
+468 LLKNHSKKV
-477 ERELERVNKLMLA
+477 TRALERVNQILLA
-490 YKRECGGYMVHESI
+490 YKRECEDYEIYDLNTHSI

-515 AELDRFLSD
+515 SEMEKFLQ
-524 RKLRS
+524 R
-529 LSDKSLR
+529 
-536 QDAHERE
+536 
-543 DVICRKRPHSA
+543 
-554 RECAKAHSLQK
+554 

-580 GLRNF
+580 SLRNF
-585 LNIYELVDENYV
+585 LSIYDLVDEHYV
-597 IYSSMEEDG
+597 IYSSMQEDG
-606 SFALKLYCA
+606 TFALKLYCA
-615 DPSRNLQACL
+615 DPSANLQNCL
-625 DKGHSTVFFSGTLL
+625 DKARSTMFFSGTLL
-639 PIQYYKSLLS
+639 PIGYYKRLLS
-649 TKTDNYAVYA
+649 TEPENYAVYA

-665 DQRLLFVGRDVSS
+665 DQRLLFVGTDVSS
-678 KYTRRTAEEFSRI
+678 KYTRRTPEEYVRI
-691 ASYIYKVAHAKR
+691 ASYIKKISLAKQ

-713 KMMLDVQEQFLY
+713 KMMLEVEQSFEY
-725 LAGEEVDVIMQMQN
+725 LAGEAVDIIIQQQN
-739 MREQQR
+739 MREQHR
-745 EEFLQE
+745 EEFLREFQE
-751 FSIEREHSMVAF
+751 VRGRSMVAF

-781 IGAVIV
+781 IGAIII

-802 NFFDAR
+802 NYFDER
-808 GGDGFDYVYRF
+808 DGNGFDYVYRF

-832 IRTLTDVGVIALLD
+832 IRTLSDVGVIALLD
-846 ERFLQYDN
+846 ERFVQRDN
-854 RKLFPREWE
+854 RRLFPREWE
-863 DCKSCT
+863 DYRT
-869 LESVDGLLKEF
+869 VDLEHVDGLLADF
-880 WDGREV
+880 WQTKGCNL

>member
-1 MQWHRHGKKNA
+1 
-12 VTFQYS
+12 
-18 YLQIRTAKAEVMEG
+18 MEQ
-32 MKRKARNEQTQNE
+32 KE
-45 GYNQLPLQEN
+45 LPLWDHDKILQE
-55 VIEEQKRPL
+55 QPL

-85 NRMSRGM
+85 NRMSRGLQM
-92 QLNAMQEGTRIHKK
+92 NAMQEGTRIHKK
-106 LQRAMGSSYSAEV
+106 LQRAMGSSYNAEV
-119 PLRLD
+119 PLRIDLETE
-124 VPADRYILT
+124 RYILT

-153 KGVYQDVAKLEE
+153 KGVYQDVVKMEA
-165 PVGVHLAQAKCYAYI
+165 PVPVHLAQTKCYAYI
-180 YAFQNGL
+180 YALQHDL
-187 EEIGVQMTYCDL
+187 EVIGVQMTYCDL

-204 NRFYER
+204 HRFYEQ
-210 YAFAELQEWFDTL
+210 YAFAEIEEWFDAL
-223 MKEYHKRA
+223 MKEYHKWA
-231 DFQYEWRQTSIASIK
+231 DFQYEWHRTSIASIK
-246 KMEFPFD
+246 SMEFPFE

-314 ATVAMETFA
+314 ATVAMDTFA
-323 LFRAHG
+323 VFRANG

-346 EKPECN
+346 ETPECN

-370 FDLLQQEDCFSREV
+370 FDLLQQEDCFSRDV
-384 LLAQAEKHVVCPF
+384 LLEQADKYMVCPF

-477 ERELERVNKLMLA
+477 ERELDRVNKIMLS
-490 YKRECGGYMVHESI
+490 YKRECEDYMIHESI

-515 AELDRFLSD
+515 SEMERF
-524 RKLRS
+524 
-529 LSDKSLR
+529 
-536 QDAHERE
+536 
-543 DVICRKRPHSA
+543 
-554 RECAKAHSLQK
+554 LQK
-565 PLTIPERDEVMEFYF
+565 PLTIPERDDVMEFYF

-585 LNIYELVDENYV
+585 LNIYELVDENYI

-625 DKGHSTVFFSGTLL
+625 DKGHSTAFFSGTLL
-639 PIQYYKSLLS
+639 PIGYYKSLLS
-649 TKTDNYAVYA
+649 TKPDNYAVYA

-665 DQRLLFVGRDVSS
+665 DQRLLFIGRDVSS
-678 KYTRRTAEEFSRI
+678 KYTRRTPEEFQRI
-691 ASYIYKVAHAKR
+691 ASYINKIAQARK

-713 KMMLDVQEQFLY
+713 KMMLDVEEQFEY
-725 LAGEEVDVIMQMQN
+725 QAGEQIDVIVQTQN

-745 EEFLQE
+745 EEFLSQFE
-751 FSIEREHSMVAF
+751 AQRERSMVAF

-781 IGAVIV
+781 IGAIIV
-787 GTGIPQIGGESEILK
+787 GTGIPQIGGESEILR

-846 ERFLQYDN
+846 ERFLQRDN
-854 RKLFPREWE
+854 QKLFPREWQ

-869 LESVDGLLKEF
+869 LEQVDELLEAF
-880 WDGREV
+880 WSGIDAHNGVE

>member
-1 MQWHRHGKKNA
+1 
-12 VTFQYS
+12 
-18 YLQIRTAKAEVMEG
+18 
-32 MKRKARNEQTQNE
+32 MKQKELSLEDRET
-45 GYNQLPLQEN
+45 
-55 VIEEQKRPL
+55 IDQKRPL

-85 NRMSRGM
+85 NRMSHGM
-92 QLNAMQEGTRIHKK
+92 QMSAMQEGMRIHKK

-124 VPADRYILT
+124 VPADRYLLT
-133 IEGRA
+133 VEGRA
-138 DGIFTRE
+138 DGIFIKD
-145 DIPCIDEI
+145 DITCVDEI
-153 KGVYQDVAKLEE
+153 KGVYQDVAKLED
-165 PVGVHLAQAKCYAYI
+165 PVPVHLAQAKCYAYI
-180 YAFQNGL
+180 YASQHGL

-204 NRFYER
+204 RRFYET
-210 YAFAELQEWFDTL
+210 YSFDEIEEWFDAL
-223 MKEYHKRA
+223 MTEYHKWA
-231 DFQYEWRQTSIASIK
+231 DFQYEWHQTSIASIK
-246 KMEFPFD
+246 NMEFPFD
-253 YRPGQRELVA
+253 YRPGQKGLVS

-268 ILRRKNLF
+268 ILRKKNLF

-323 LFRAHG
+323 VFREHG

-346 EKPECN
+346 ETPECN

-370 FDLLQQEDCFSREV
+370 YELLQREDCFSRDV
-384 LLAQAEKHVVCPF
+384 LLEQADKYMVCPF
-397 ELCLDVSSW
+397 ELCLDISSW
-406 SDVIVGDY
+406 SDVILGDY

-428 AEGNK
+428 AEGNR

-477 ERELERVNKLMLA
+477 ERELERVNKIMLS
-490 YKRECGGYMVHESI
+490 YKRACEDYMIHESI

-515 AELDRFLSD
+515 SEMERFLQ
-524 RKLRS
+524 R
-529 LSDKSLR
+529 
-536 QDAHERE
+536 
-543 DVICRKRPHSA
+543 
-554 RECAKAHSLQK
+554 
-565 PLTIPERDEVMEFYF
+565 PLTIPERDEVLEFYF

-585 LNIYELVDENYV
+585 LNIYELVDENYI

-606 SFALKLYCA
+606 TFAIKLYCA
-615 DPSRNLQACL
+615 DPSRNLQTCL
-625 DKGHSTVFFSGTLL
+625 DKAHSTIFFSGTLL
-639 PIQYYKSLLS
+639 PIEYYKRLLS

-659 HSVFTP
+659 HSVFTE

-678 KYTRRTAEEFSRI
+678 KYTRRTPEEFYRI
-691 ASYIYKVAHAKR
+691 ASYIYKIAQAKK

-713 KMMLDVQEQFLY
+713 KMMLDVEEQFEY
-725 LAGEEVDVIMQMQN
+725 LAGDQIDVILQTQN

-745 EEFLQE
+745 EGFLQE
-751 FSIEREHSMVAF
+751 FETKREHSMVAF

-781 IGAVIV
+781 IGAIIV

-802 NFFDAR
+802 NYFDAR

-846 ERFLQYDN
+846 ERFLQRDN
-854 RKLFPREWE
+854 RRLFPREWE
-863 DCKSCT
+863 DVASCT
-869 LESVDGLLKEF
+869 LEQVDALLMAF
-880 WDGREV
+880 WNRIDACE

>member
-1 MQWHRHGKKNA
+1 MD
-12 VTFQYS
+12 
-18 YLQIRTAKAEVMEG
+18 
-32 MKRKARNEQTQNE
+32 QTQ
-45 GYNQLPLQEN
+45 LQETQ
-55 VIEEQKRPL
+55 ILEQERPL

-72 NLVEFLLRSGDID
+72 NLVEFLMRSGDID

-92 QLNAMQEGTRIHKK
+92 QVNAMQEGTRIHKK

-119 PLRLD
+119 ALRLD
-124 VPADRYILT
+124 VPAARYVLT

-153 KGVYQDVAKLEE
+153 KGVYQDVEKMEA
-165 PVGVHLAQAKCYAYI
+165 PVPVHLAQAKCYAYI
-180 YAFQNGL
+180 YARQQGL

-204 NRFYER
+204 HRFYER
-210 YAFAELQEWFDTL
+210 YLFAEIKEWFDAL
-223 MKEYHKRA
+223 MKEYDKWA
-231 DFQYEWRQTSIASIK
+231 DFQYEWHQTSMASIK
-246 KMEFPFD
+246 KLEFPYP
-253 YRPGQRELVA
+253 YRAGQRELVS

-314 ATVAMETFA
+314 ATVAMDTLA
-323 LFRAHG
+323 LFRTHG

-346 EKPECN
+346 EKLECN

-370 FDLLQQEDCFSREV
+370 FDLLQKEDCFSREV
-384 LLAQAEKHVVCPF
+384 LLAQSDRYMVCPF

-414 NYVFDPTVYLKRFF
+414 NYVFDPTVCLKRFF
-428 AEGNK
+428 AEGSR

-459 KEDVLAVKR
+459 KEDVLALKR

-477 ERELERVNKLMLA
+477 ERELERVNKILLS
-490 YKRECGGYMVHESI
+490 YKRGCGDYMVHESI

-515 AELDRFLSD
+515 SEMERF
-524 RKLRS
+524 
-529 LSDKSLR
+529 
-536 QDAHERE
+536 
-543 DVICRKRPHSA
+543 
-554 RECAKAHSLQK
+554 LQK

-615 DPSRNLQACL
+615 DPSVNLQACL
-625 DKGHSTVFFSGTLL
+625 DRGHSTVFFSGTLL
-639 PIQYYKSLLS
+639 PIRYYKSLLS
-649 TKTDNYAVYA
+649 AKSDNYAVYA

-665 DQRLLFVGRDVSS
+665 EQRLLFIGRDVSS
-678 KYTRRTAEEFSRI
+678 KYTRRTADEFVRI
-691 ASYIYKVAHAKR
+691 ASYIKRIAQAKK

-713 KMMLDVQEQFLY
+713 KMALDVEEQFAY
-725 LAGEEVDVIMQMQN
+725 MAGGQIDVIMQMQN

-745 EEFLQE
+745 EAFLQE
-751 FSIEREHSMVAF
+751 FWAEREHSMVAF

-769 FGEGVDLREDQL
+769 FGEGVDLRGNRL
-781 IGAVIV
+781 IGAIIV
-787 GTGIPQIGGESEILK
+787 GTGIPQIGGEREILK

-846 ERFLQYDN
+846 ERFLQSDN
-854 RKLFPREWE
+854 RRLFPREWE

-869 LESVDGLLKEF
+869 LESVDGLLAEF
-880 WDGREV
+880 WESRELNGH

>member
-1 MQWHRHGKKNA
+1 MTGS
-12 VTFQYS
+12 YS
-18 YLQIRTAKAEVMEG
+18 QLSDVIKMEQ
-32 MKRKARNEQTQNE
+32 KE
-45 GYNQLPLQEN
+45 LPLLDQDT
-55 VIEEQKRPL
+55 IKQKQPL

-119 PLRLD
+119 PLKLNIETE
-124 VPADRYILT
+124 RYVLT
-133 IEGRA
+133 VEGRA
-138 DGIFTRE
+138 DGIFTR
-145 DIPCIDEI
+145 DDMPCIDEI
-153 KGVYQDVAKLEE
+153 KGVYQDVTKLEE
-165 PVGVHLAQAKCYAYI
+165 PVPVHLAQAKCYAYI
-180 YAFQNGL
+180 YALQQEL
-187 EEIGVQMTYCDL
+187 TAMGVQMTYCDL

-204 NRFYER
+204 NRFYEQ
-210 YAFAELQEWFDTL
+210 YSFEELQAWFKDL
-223 MKEYHKRA
+223 MKEYHKWA
-231 DFQYEWRQTSIASIK
+231 DFQYEWHQTSIASIK
-246 KMEFPFD
+246 NMEFPFD
-253 YRPGQRELVA
+253 YRPGQKELVA

-304 IFYLTAKTVT
+304 LFYLTAKTVT

-323 LFRAHG
+323 VFRTHG

-346 EKPECN
+346 ETPECN

-384 LLAQAEKHVVCPF
+384 LLEQADKYMVCPF

-468 LLKPWSKKV
+468 LLKPWSKRV
-477 ERELERVNKLMLA
+477 ERELERVNKILLS
-490 YKRECGGYMVHESI
+490 YKRECEDYMIHESI

-515 AELDRFLSD
+515 SEMERF
-524 RKLRS
+524 
-529 LSDKSLR
+529 
-536 QDAHERE
+536 
-543 DVICRKRPHSA
+543 
-554 RECAKAHSLQK
+554 LQK

-597 IYSSMEEDG
+597 IYSSMEEDD

-615 DPSRNLQACL
+615 DPSRNLQSCL
-625 DKGHSTVFFSGTLL
+625 DKAHSTVFFSGTLL

-649 TKTDNYAVYA
+649 TKPDNYAVYA

-665 DQRLLFVGRDVSS
+665 DQRLLFVGKDVSS
-678 KYTRRTAEEFSRI
+678 KYTRRTPEEFQRI
-691 ASYIYKVAHAKR
+691 ASYIKMIARAKK

-713 KMMLDVQEQFLY
+713 KMMLDVEQQFEY
-725 LAGEEVDVIMQMQN
+725 LAGEQIDVILQTQN

-751 FSIEREHSMVAF
+751 FGMDRERSMVAF

-781 IGAVIV
+781 IGAIIV

-802 NFFDAR
+802 SFFDAR

-846 ERFLQYDN
+846 ERFLQWDN

-863 DCKSCT
+863 DYKSCT
-869 LESVDGLLKEF
+869 LESVDGLLSEF
-880 WDGREV
+880 WENKKP

>member
-1 MQWHRHGKKNA
+1 MDNQTNA
-12 VTFQYS
+12 EKQNMI
-18 YLQIRTAKAEVMEG
+18 Q
-32 MKRKARNEQTQNE
+32 QTHT
-45 GYNQLPLQEN
+45 
-55 VIEEQKRPL
+55 L

-72 NLVEFLLRSGDID
+72 NLVEFLMRSGDID
-85 NRMSRGM
+85 NRISRGL

-106 LQRAMGSSYSAEV
+106 LQRAMGSSYQAEV

-124 VPADRYILT
+124 VGTERYVLT

-138 DGIFTRE
+138 DGIFER
-145 DIPCIDEI
+145 DGMICIDEI
-153 KGVYQDVAKLEE
+153 KGVYRDVDEMEA
-165 PVGVHLAQAKCYAYI
+165 PVPVHLAQAKCYAYI
-180 YAFQNGL
+180 HALQQAL
-187 EEIGVQMTYCDL
+187 DPIGVQMTYCDL
-199 DTEEV
+199 DTEQV
-204 NRFYER
+204 RRFYES
-210 YAFAELQEWFDTL
+210 YPFAELEEWFDAL
-223 MKEYHKRA
+223 MAEYQKWA
-231 DFQYEWRQTSIASIK
+231 DFQYEWRQKSIASIK
-246 KMEFPFD
+246 RMEFPFD

-268 ILRRKNLF
+268 ILRKKNLF

-299 GQGEK
+299 GYGEK

-314 ATVAMETFA
+314 ATVAMDTFA
-323 LFRAHG
+323 QFRENG

-370 FDLLQQEDCFSREV
+370 FDLLGREDCFSREV
-384 LLAQAEKHVVCPF
+384 LLEQAERYMVCPF
-397 ELCLDVSSW
+397 ELCLDVSTW

-433 GDYLFL
+433 GEYLFL

-468 LLKPWSKKV
+468 LLKNHSKKV
-477 ERELERVNKLMLA
+477 TRALERVNQILLA
-490 YKRECGGYMVHESI
+490 YKRECEDYEIYDLNTHSI

-515 AELDRFLSD
+515 SEMERFLQ
-524 RKLRS
+524 R
-529 LSDKSLR
+529 
-536 QDAHERE
+536 
-543 DVICRKRPHSA
+543 
-554 RECAKAHSLQK
+554 

-580 GLRNF
+580 SLRNF
-585 LNIYELVDENYV
+585 LSIYDLVDEHYV
-597 IYSSMEEDG
+597 IYTSMQEDG
-606 SFALKLYCA
+606 TFALKLYCA
-615 DPSRNLQACL
+615 DPSANLQNCL
-625 DKGHSTVFFSGTLL
+625 DKARSTMFFSGTLL
-639 PIQYYKSLLS
+639 PIGYYKRLLS
-649 TKTDNYAVYA
+649 TEPENYAVYA

-665 DQRLLFVGRDVSS
+665 DQRLLFVGTDVSS
-678 KYTRRTAEEFSRI
+678 KYTRRTPEEYVRI
-691 ASYIYKVAHAKR
+691 ASYIKKISLAKQ

-713 KMMLDVQEQFLY
+713 KMMLEVEQSFEY
-725 LAGEEVDVIMQMQN
+725 LAGEAVDIIIQQQN
-739 MREQQR
+739 MREQHR
-745 EEFLQE
+745 EEFLREFQE
-751 FSIEREHSMVAF
+751 VRGRSMVAF

-781 IGAVIV
+781 IGAIII

-802 NFFDAR
+802 NYFDER
-808 GGDGFDYVYRF
+808 DGNGFDYVYRF

-832 IRTLTDVGVIALLD
+832 IRTLSDVGVIALLD
-846 ERFLQYDN
+846 ERFVQRDN
-854 RKLFPREWE
+854 RRLFPREWE
-863 DCKSCT
+863 DYRT
-869 LESVDGLLKEF
+869 VDLEHVDGLLADF
-880 WDGREV
+880 WQTKGCNL

>member
-1 MQWHRHGKKNA
+1 
-12 VTFQYS
+12 
-18 YLQIRTAKAEVMEG
+18 MEETG
-32 MKRKARNEQTQNE
+32 
-45 GYNQLPLQEN
+45 LQE
-55 VIEEQKRPL
+55 EQEGLQTEYGKEPL

-85 NRMSRGM
+85 NRKSRGM

-124 VPADRYILT
+124 ILT
-133 IEGRA
+133 GRYVLTLEGRA
-138 DGIFTRE
+138 DGIFTKNE
-145 DIPCIDEI
+145 LPCIDEI
-153 KGVYQDVAKLEE
+153 KGIYQDVNVMEA
-165 PVGVHLAQAKCYAYI
+165 PIPVHLAQAKCYAYI
-180 YAFQNGL
+180 YSVQHEL
-187 EEIGVQMTYCDL
+187 DQIGVQMTYCDL

-204 NRFYER
+204 SRFYEC
-210 YAFAELQEWFDTL
+210 YEFEELQEWFDEL
-223 MKEYHKRA
+223 MKEYQKWA

-246 KMEFPFD
+246 ELEFPFD
-253 YRPGQRELVA
+253 YRPGQKELA
-263 DVYRT
+263 SDVYRT

-283 GKTVS
+283 GKTIS

-304 IFYLTAKTVT
+304 IFYLTAKSVT

-323 LFRAHG
+323 VFRTHG

-334 VQITAKEKLCKC
+334 VRITAKEKMCMC

-352 PDACPYAKG
+352 PEDCPYAKG

-370 FDLLQQEDCFSREV
+370 FDLLQHEDCFSRDA
-384 LLAQAEKHVVCPF
+384 LLAQAEKYMVCPF

-406 SDVIVGDY
+406 SDVVVGDY

-428 AEGNK
+428 GEGNK

-468 LLKPWSKKV
+468 LLKPFSKKV
-477 ERELERVNKLMLA
+477 ERTLERVNKILLE
-490 YKRECGGYMVHESI
+490 YKRECEDYMLHDSI
-504 NDLVFALMRLA
+504 NDLVFALMRA
-515 AELDRFLSD
+515 ASEMERF
-524 RKLRS
+524 
-529 LSDKSLR
+529 
-536 QDAHERE
+536 
-543 DVICRKRPHSA
+543 
-554 RECAKAHSLQK
+554 LQK
-565 PLTIPERDEVMEFYF
+565 PLAIPQRDEVMEFYF

-585 LNIYELVDENYV
+585 LNIYDVVDENYV
-597 IYSSMEEDG
+597 IYSSMEPDG
-606 SFALKLYCA
+606 SFALKLFCA
-615 DPSRNLQACL
+615 DPSVNLQECL
-625 DKGHSTVFFSGTLL
+625 NKAHSTIFFSGTLL

-649 TKTDNYAVYA
+649 TRTDNYAVYA
-659 HSVFTP
+659 HSIFTAR
-665 DQRLLFVGRDVSS
+665 QRLLFVGRDVSS
-678 KYTRRTAEEFSRI
+678 RYTRRTPEEFARI
-691 ASYIYKVAHAKR
+691 ASYIERIASAKK

-713 KMMLDVQEQFLY
+713 KMLLEVEELFEQQ
-725 LAGEEVDVIMQMQN
+725 AGECIDIIVQMQN

-751 FSIEREHSMVAF
+751 FSSKRERSMVAF

-769 FGEGVDLREDQL
+769 FGEGVDLRENQL
-781 IGAVIV
+781 IGAIII

-808 GGDGFDYVYRF
+808 GGSGFDYVYRF

-832 IRTLTDVGVIALLD
+832 IRTLKDVGVIALLD
-846 ERFLQYDN
+846 ERFLQRDN
-854 RKLFPREWE
+854 RRLFPREWE

-869 LESVDGLLKEF
+869 LKQVDGLLNEF
-880 WDGREV
+880 WEKHLQ

>member
-1 MQWHRHGKKNA
+1 
-12 VTFQYS
+12 
-18 YLQIRTAKAEVMEG
+18 MEQ
-32 MKRKARNEQTQNE
+32 KE
-45 GYNQLPLQEN
+45 LPLREHDKILQE
-55 VIEEQKRPL
+55 QPL

-85 NRMSRGM
+85 NRMSRGLQM
-92 QLNAMQEGTRIHKK
+92 NAMQEGTRIHKK
-106 LQRAMGSSYSAEV
+106 LQRAMGSSYNAEV
-119 PLRLD
+119 PLRIDLETE
-124 VPADRYILT
+124 RYILT

-153 KGVYQDVAKLEE
+153 KGVYQDVVKMEA
-165 PVGVHLAQAKCYAYI
+165 PVPVHLAQAKCYAYI
-180 YAFQNGL
+180 YALQHDL
-187 EEIGVQMTYCDL
+187 EVIGVQMTYCDL

-204 NRFYER
+204 HRFYEQ
-210 YAFAELQEWFDTL
+210 YAFAEIEEWFDAL
-223 MKEYHKRA
+223 MKEYHKWA
-231 DFQYEWRQTSIASIK
+231 DFQYEWHRTSIASIK
-246 KMEFPFD
+246 SMEFPFE

-314 ATVAMETFA
+314 ATVAMDTFA
-323 LFRAHG
+323 VFRANG

-346 EKPECN
+346 ETPECN

-370 FDLLQQEDCFSREV
+370 FDLLQQEDCFSRDV
-384 LLAQAEKHVVCPF
+384 LLEQADKYMVCPF

-477 ERELERVNKLMLA
+477 ERELDRVNKIMLS
-490 YKRECGGYMVHESI
+490 YKRECEDYMIHESI

-515 AELDRFLSD
+515 SEMERF
-524 RKLRS
+524 
-529 LSDKSLR
+529 
-536 QDAHERE
+536 
-543 DVICRKRPHSA
+543 
-554 RECAKAHSLQK
+554 LQK
-565 PLTIPERDEVMEFYF
+565 PLTIPERDDVMEFYF

-585 LNIYELVDENYV
+585 LNIYELVDENYI

-625 DKGHSTVFFSGTLL
+625 DKGHSTAFFSGTLL
-639 PIQYYKSLLS
+639 PIGYYKSLLS
-649 TKTDNYAVYA
+649 TKPDNYAVYA
-659 HSVFTP
+659 YSVFTP
-665 DQRLLFVGRDVSS
+665 DQRLLFIGRDVSS
-678 KYTRRTAEEFSRI
+678 KYTRRTPEEFQRI
-691 ASYIYKVAHAKR
+691 ASYINKIAQARK

-713 KMMLDVQEQFLY
+713 KMMLDVEEQFEY
-725 LAGEEVDVIMQMQN
+725 QAGEQIDVIVQTQN

-745 EEFLQE
+745 EEFLSQFE
-751 FSIEREHSMVAF
+751 AQRERSMVAF

-781 IGAVIV
+781 IGAIIV
-787 GTGIPQIGGESEILK
+787 GTGIPQIGGESEILR

-819 PGMNKVQQ
+819 PGINKVQQ

-846 ERFLQYDN
+846 ERFLQRDN
-854 RKLFPREWE
+854 QKLFPREWQ

-869 LESVDGLLKEF
+869 LEQVDELLEAF
-880 WDGREV
+880 WSGIDAHNGVE

>member
-1 MQWHRHGKKNA
+1 MN
-12 VTFQYS
+12 
-18 YLQIRTAKAEVMEG
+18 
-32 MKRKARNEQTQNE
+32 MKQKELSLEDRET
-45 GYNQLPLQEN
+45 
-55 VIEEQKRPL
+55 IDQKRPL

-85 NRMSRGM
+85 NRMSHGM
-92 QLNAMQEGTRIHKK
+92 QMSAMQAGMRIHKK

-124 VPADRYILT
+124 VPADRYLLT
-133 IEGRA
+133 VEGRA
-138 DGIFTRE
+138 DGIFIKD
-145 DIPCIDEI
+145 DITCVDEI
-153 KGVYQDVAKLEE
+153 KGVYQDVAKLED
-165 PVGVHLAQAKCYAYI
+165 PVPVHLAQAKCYAYI
-180 YAFQNGL
+180 YASQHGL

-204 NRFYER
+204 RHFYET
-210 YAFAELQEWFDTL
+210 YPFDEIEEWFDAL
-223 MKEYHKRA
+223 MAEYHKWA
-231 DFQYEWRQTSIASIK
+231 DFQYEWHQTSIASIK
-246 KMEFPFD
+246 NMEFPFD
-253 YRPGQRELVA
+253 YRPGQKGLVS

-268 ILRRKNLF
+268 ILRKKNLF

-323 LFRAHG
+323 VFREHG

-346 EKPECN
+346 ETPECN

-370 FDLLQQEDCFSREV
+370 YELLQREDCFSRDV
-384 LLAQAEKHVVCPF
+384 LLEQADKYMVCPF
-397 ELCLDVSSW
+397 ELCLDISSW

-428 AEGNK
+428 AEGNR

-477 ERELERVNKLMLA
+477 ERELERVNKIMLS
-490 YKRECGGYMVHESI
+490 YKRACEDYMIHESI

-515 AELDRFLSD
+515 SEMERFLQ
-524 RKLRS
+524 R
-529 LSDKSLR
+529 
-536 QDAHERE
+536 
-543 DVICRKRPHSA
+543 
-554 RECAKAHSLQK
+554 
-565 PLTIPERDEVMEFYF
+565 PLTIPEREEVLEFYF

-585 LNIYELVDENYV
+585 LNIYELVDENYI

-606 SFALKLYCA
+606 TFAIKLYCA
-615 DPSRNLQACL
+615 DPSRNLQTCL
-625 DKGHSTVFFSGTLL
+625 DKAHSTIFFSGTLL
-639 PIQYYKSLLS
+639 PIEYYKRLLS

-659 HSVFTP
+659 HSVFTE

-678 KYTRRTAEEFSRI
+678 KYTRRTPEEFYRI
-691 ASYIYKVAHAKR
+691 ASYIYKIAQAKK

-713 KMMLDVQEQFLY
+713 KMMLDVEAQFEY
-725 LAGEEVDVIMQMQN
+725 LAGDQIDVILQTQN

-745 EEFLQE
+745 EGFLQE
-751 FSIEREHSMVAF
+751 FETKREHSMVAF

-781 IGAVIV
+781 IGAIIV

-802 NFFDAR
+802 NYFDAR

-846 ERFLQYDN
+846 ERFLQRDN
-854 RKLFPREWE
+854 RRLFPREWE
-863 DCKSCT
+863 DVASCT
-869 LESVDGLLKEF
+869 LEQVDALLMAF
-880 WDGREV
+880 WNRIDACE

>member
-1 MQWHRHGKKNA
+1 MDNQTNA
-12 VTFQYS
+12 EKQNMI
-18 YLQIRTAKAEVMEG
+18 Q
-32 MKRKARNEQTQNE
+32 QTHT
-45 GYNQLPLQEN
+45 
-55 VIEEQKRPL
+55 L

-72 NLVEFLLRSGDID
+72 NLVEFLMRSGDID
-85 NRMSRGM
+85 NRISRGL

-106 LQRAMGSSYSAEV
+106 LQRAMGSSYQAEV

-124 VPADRYILT
+124 VGTERYVLT

-138 DGIFTRE
+138 DGIFE
-145 DIPCIDEI
+145 WDGMICIDEI
-153 KGVYQDVAKLEE
+153 KGVYRDVDEMEA
-165 PVGVHLAQAKCYAYI
+165 PVPVHLAQAKCYAYI
-180 YAFQNGL
+180 HALQQAL
-187 EEIGVQMTYCDL
+187 DPIGVQMTYCDL
-199 DTEEV
+199 DTEQV
-204 NRFYER
+204 RRFYES
-210 YAFAELQEWFDTL
+210 YPFAELEEWFDAL
-223 MKEYHKRA
+223 MAEYQKWA
-231 DFQYEWRQTSIASIK
+231 DFQYEWRQKSIASIK
-246 KMEFPFD
+246 RMEFPFD

-268 ILRRKNLF
+268 ILRKKNLF

-299 GQGEK
+299 GYGEK

-314 ATVAMETFA
+314 ATVAMDTFA
-323 LFRAHG
+323 QFRENG

-346 EKPECN
+346 DKPECN

-370 FDLLQQEDCFSREV
+370 FDLLGREDCFSREV
-384 LLAQAEKHVVCPF
+384 LLEQADRYMVCPF
-397 ELCLDVSSW
+397 ELCLDVSTW

-433 GDYLFL
+433 GEYLFL

-468 LLKPWSKKV
+468 LLKNHSKKV
-477 ERELERVNKLMLA
+477 TRALERVNQILLA
-490 YKRECGGYMVHESI
+490 YKRECEDYEIYDLNTHSI

-515 AELDRFLSD
+515 SEMERFLQ
-524 RKLRS
+524 R
-529 LSDKSLR
+529 
-536 QDAHERE
+536 
-543 DVICRKRPHSA
+543 
-554 RECAKAHSLQK
+554 

-580 GLRNF
+580 SLRNF
-585 LNIYELVDENYV
+585 LSIYDLVDEHYV
-597 IYSSMEEDG
+597 IYSSMQEDG
-606 SFALKLYCA
+606 TFALKLYCA
-615 DPSRNLQACL
+615 DPSANLQNCL
-625 DKGHSTVFFSGTLL
+625 DKARSTMFFSGTLL
-639 PIQYYKSLLS
+639 PIGYYKRLLS
-649 TKTDNYAVYA
+649 TEPENYAVYA

-665 DQRLLFVGRDVSS
+665 DQRLLFVGTDVSS
-678 KYTRRTAEEFSRI
+678 KYTRRTPEEYVRI
-691 ASYIYKVAHAKR
+691 ASYIKKISLAKQ

-713 KMMLDVQEQFLY
+713 KMMLEVEQSFEY
-725 LAGEEVDVIMQMQN
+725 LAGEAVDIIIQQQN
-739 MREQQR
+739 MREQHR
-745 EEFLQE
+745 EEFLREFQE
-751 FSIEREHSMVAF
+751 VRGRSMVAF

-781 IGAVIV
+781 IGAIII

-802 NFFDAR
+802 NYFDER
-808 GGDGFDYVYRF
+808 DGNGFDYVYRF

-832 IRTLTDVGVIALLD
+832 IRTLSDVGVIALLD
-846 ERFLQYDN
+846 ERFVQRDN
-854 RKLFPREWE
+854 RRLFPREWE
-863 DCKSCT
+863 DYRT
-869 LESVDGLLKEF
+869 VDLEHVDGLLADF
-880 WDGREV
+880 WQTKGCNL

>member
-1 MQWHRHGKKNA
+1 MNH
-12 VTFQYS
+12 TS
-18 YLQIRTAKAEVMEG
+18 
-32 MKRKARNEQTQNE
+32 
-45 GYNQLPLQEN
+45 LQETD
-55 VIEEQKRPL
+55 ILEQEHPL

-85 NRMSRGM
+85 NRMSRGLQM
-92 QLNAMQEGTRIHKK
+92 NAMQEGTRIHKK

-119 PLRLD
+119 ALRLD
-124 VPADRYILT
+124 IPTERYVLT

-138 DGIFTRE
+138 DGIFTKE

-153 KGVYQDVAKLEE
+153 KGVYQDVAKMEK
-165 PVGVHLAQAKCYAYI
+165 PAQVHLAQAKCYAYI
-180 YAFQNGL
+180 YALQQGL
-187 EEIGVQMTYCDL
+187 EEIGIQMTYCDL

-210 YAFAELQEWFDTL
+210 YLFAEIKEWFDEL
-223 MKEYHKRA
+223 MKEYYKWA
-231 DFQYEWRQTSIASIK
+231 DFQYEWHETSVASIQN
-246 KMEFPFD
+246 MEFPYP
-253 YRPGQRELVA
+253 YRSGQKELVS

-314 ATVAMETFA
+314 ATVAMETLA
-323 LFRAHG
+323 LFREHG

-370 FDLLQQEDCFSREV
+370 FDLLQKEDCFSREV
-384 LLAQAEKHVVCPF
+384 LLAQADQYMVCPF

-428 AEGNK
+428 AEGSR

-477 ERELERVNKLMLA
+477 ERELERVNKILLS
-490 YKRECGGYMVHESI
+490 YKRECEDHIVHESI

-515 AELDRFLSD
+515 SEMERF
-524 RKLRS
+524 
-529 LSDKSLR
+529 
-536 QDAHERE
+536 
-543 DVICRKRPHSA
+543 
-554 RECAKAHSLQK
+554 LQK

-580 GLRNF
+580 GLRSF

-615 DPSRNLQACL
+615 DPSVNLQACL
-625 DKGHSTVFFSGTLL
+625 DRGHSTVFFSGTLL
-639 PIQYYKSLLS
+639 PIQYYTSLLS

-678 KYTRRTAEEFSRI
+678 KYTRRTADEFVRI
-691 ASYIYKVAHAKR
+691 AFYIKKIAQAKT

-713 KMMLDVQEQFLY
+713 KMALDVEEQFSC
-725 LAGEEVDVIMQMQN
+725 LAGDQIDVIMQMQN

-751 FSIEREHSMVAF
+751 FCVQRDRSMVAF

-781 IGAVIV
+781 IGAIIV
-787 GTGIPQIGGESEILK
+787 GTGIPQIGGEREILK

-846 ERFLQYDN
+846 ERFLQSDN
-854 RKLFPREWE
+854 RRLFPREWE

-869 LESVDGLLKEF
+869 LESVDGLLAEF
-880 WDGREV
+880 WEGRKKGCNLSDF

>member
-1 MQWHRHGKKNA
+1 
-12 VTFQYS
+12 
-18 YLQIRTAKAEVMEG
+18 MEQ
-32 MKRKARNEQTQNE
+32 K
-45 GYNQLPLQEN
+45 QLPLQKKA
-55 VIEEQKRPL
+55 IAEQERPL

-85 NRMSRGM
+85 NRMSRGL

-124 VPADRYILT
+124 VPTDRYVLT

-145 DIPCIDEI
+145 DMPCIDEI
-153 KGVYQDVAKLEE
+153 KGIYQDVTKMEE
-165 PVGVHLAQAKCYAYI
+165 PIPVHLAQAKCYAYI
-180 YAFQNGL
+180 YALQQGL
-187 EEIGVQMTYCDL
+187 SEIGIQMTYCDL

-204 NRFYER
+204 NRFYEQ
-210 YAFAELQEWFDTL
+210 YAFAEIEEWFDAL
-223 MKEYHKRA
+223 MKEYHKWA
-231 DFQYEWRQTSIASIK
+231 DFQYEWHQTSIASIK
-246 KMEFPFD
+246 NMEFPFD
-253 YRPGQRELVA
+253 YRPGQKQLVS

-299 GQGEK
+299 EQGEK

-323 LFRAHG
+323 VFRAHG

-384 LLAQAEKHVVCPF
+384 LLEHADKHMVCPF

-459 KEDVLAVKR
+459 KEEVLAVKR

-477 ERELERVNKLMLA
+477 ERELERVNKILLT
-490 YKRECGGYMVHESI
+490 YKRECEDYMLHESI

-515 AELDRFLSD
+515 SEMERF
-524 RKLRS
+524 
-529 LSDKSLR
+529 
-536 QDAHERE
+536 
-543 DVICRKRPHSA
+543 
-554 RECAKAHSLQK
+554 LQK

-615 DPSRNLQACL
+615 DPSRNLQVCL
-625 DKGHSTVFFSGTLL
+625 DKAHSTVFFSGTLL

-649 TKTDNYAVYA
+649 TKDDNYAVYA

-678 KYTRRTAEEFSRI
+678 KYTRRTTEEFVRI
-691 ASYIYKVAHAKR
+691 ASYIEKIAQAKK

-713 KMMLDVQEQFLY
+713 KMMLDVEAQFEY
-725 LAGEEVDVIMQMQN
+725 LAGEQIDVIMQMQN

-751 FSIEREHSMVAF
+751 FSRPREQSMVAF

-769 FGEGVDLREDQL
+769 FGEGVDLRENQL
-781 IGAVIV
+781 IGAIIV

-832 IRTLTDVGVIALLD
+832 IRTLSDVGVIALLD
-846 ERFLQYDN
+846 ERFLQRDN
-854 RKLFPREWE
+854 RRLFPREWE
-863 DCKSCT
+863 DCRSCT
-869 LESVDGLLKEF
+869 LENVDGLLSEF
-880 WDGREV
+880 WETRKA

>member
-1 MQWHRHGKKNA
+1 M
-12 VTFQYS
+12 
-18 YLQIRTAKAEVMEG
+18 
-32 MKRKARNEQTQNE
+32 
-45 GYNQLPLQEN
+45 
-55 VIEEQKRPL
+55 EQKELLLQQTAIAKQERPL
-64 QQVRISVR
+64 QQIRISVR
-72 NLVEFLLRSGDID
+72 SLVEFLLRSGDID

-119 PLRLD
+119 PLKIELET
-124 VPADRYILT
+124 PRYVLT
-133 IEGRA
+133 VEGRA

-145 DIPCIDEI
+145 ELACIDEI
-153 KGVYQDVAKLEE
+153 KGIYQDVAQMDA
-165 PVGVHLAQAKCYAYI
+165 PVPVHLAQAKCYAYL
-180 YAFQNGL
+180 YAEQQKL
-187 EEIGVQMTYCDL
+187 ERIGVQMTYCDL
-199 DTEEV
+199 DTEAV
-204 NRFYER
+204 NRFYEC
-210 YAFAELQEWFDTL
+210 YAFEELQAWFDSL
-223 MKEYHKRA
+223 MKEYQKWA
-231 DFQYEWRQTSIASIK
+231 DFQFEWRQTSIASIRN
-246 KMEFPFD
+246 MEFPFD
-253 YRPGQRELVA
+253 YRTGQKELVS

-283 GKTVS
+283 GKTIS

-299 GQGEK
+299 GHGEK

-314 ATVAMETFA
+314 ATVAMETLAVFYT
-323 LFRAHG
+323 HG

-370 FDLLQQEDCFSREV
+370 FDLLQREDCFSREV
-384 LLAQAEKHVVCPF
+384 LLEQADKYMVCPF

-406 SDVIVGDY
+406 SDVIIGDY

-428 AEGNK
+428 AEGNR

-452 MYSERIV
+452 MYSQRIV
-459 KEDVLAVKR
+459 KEDVLKVKR

-477 ERELERVNKLMLA
+477 ERALERVNKLLLE
-490 YKRECGGYMVHESI
+490 YKRECEHFLLHESI
-504 NDLVFALMRLA
+504 NELVFALMRLA
-515 AELDRFLSD
+515 SEMERF
-524 RKLRS
+524 
-529 LSDKSLR
+529 
-536 QDAHERE
+536 
-543 DVICRKRPHSA
+543 
-554 RECAKAHSLQK
+554 LQK
-565 PLTIPERDEVMEFYF
+565 PLMLAERDDVMEFYF

-615 DPSRNLQACL
+615 DPSVNLQTCL
-625 DKGHSTVFFSGTLL
+625 DRARSTIFFSGTLL
-639 PIQYYKSLLS
+639 PIGYYKSLLS
-649 TKTDNYAVYA
+649 TKEDNYAVYA
-659 HSVFTP
+659 RSVFTQ
-665 DQRLLFVGRDVSS
+665 DQRLLFIGRDVSS
-678 KYTRRTAEEFSRI
+678 KYTRRTAEEFVRI
-691 ASYIYKVAHAKR
+691 ATYIDKIARARK

-713 KMMLDVQEQFLY
+713 KMMRDVEEQFVY
-725 LAGEEVDVIMQMQN
+725 LAGGEIDAIMQVQN

-751 FSIEREHSMVAF
+751 FARRREHSMVAF

-781 IGAVIV
+781 IGAIIV
-787 GTGIPQIGGESEILK
+787 GTGIPQIGGEGEILK

-808 GGDGFDYVYRF
+808 GGNGFDYVYRF

-832 IRTLTDVGVIALLD
+832 IRTRTDVGVIALLD
-846 ERFLQYDN
+846 DRFLQQDN
-854 RKLFPREWE
+854 RRLLPREWS
-863 DCKSCT
+863 DVKSTT
-869 LESVDGLLKEF
+869 LECVDGLLAEF
-880 WDGREV
+880 WAGRDG

>member
-1 MQWHRHGKKNA
+1 
-12 VTFQYS
+12 
-18 YLQIRTAKAEVMEG
+18 MEQ
-32 MKRKARNEQTQNE
+32 KE
-45 GYNQLPLQEN
+45 LPLQET
-55 VIEEQKRPL
+55 VIAEQERPL

-85 NRMSRGM
+85 NRISRGL

-119 PLRLD
+119 ALRLD
-124 VPADRYILT
+124 VPTERYVLT

-145 DIPCIDEI
+145 DMPCIDEI
-153 KGVYQDVAKLEE
+153 KGIYQDVAKMEE
-165 PVGVHLAQAKCYAYI
+165 PIPVHLAQAKCYAYI
-180 YAFQNGL
+180 YALQQEL
-187 EEIGVQMTYCDL
+187 PEIGVQMTYCDL

-204 NRFYER
+204 NRFYEQ
-210 YAFAELQEWFDTL
+210 YAFAEIEEWFDAL
-223 MKEYHKRA
+223 MKEYHKWA
-231 DFQYEWRQTSIASIK
+231 DFQYEWHKTSIASIK
-246 KMEFPFD
+246 NMEFPFD
-253 YRPGQRELVA
+253 YRPGQKELVS

-323 LFRAHG
+323 VFRTHG

-352 PDACPYAKG
+352 PDACLYAKG

-384 LLAQAEKHVVCPF
+384 LLEQADKHMVCPF

-428 AEGNK
+428 AEGNR

-477 ERELERVNKLMLA
+477 ERELERVNKILLS
-490 YKRECGGYMVHESI
+490 YKRECEDYMLHESI

-515 AELDRFLSD
+515 SEMERF
-524 RKLRS
+524 
-529 LSDKSLR
+529 
-536 QDAHERE
+536 
-543 DVICRKRPHSA
+543 
-554 RECAKAHSLQK
+554 LQK

-625 DKGHSTVFFSGTLL
+625 DKAHSTVFFSGTLL

-649 TKTDNYAVYA
+649 TRDDNYAVYA

-678 KYTRRTAEEFSRI
+678 KYTRRTTEEFVRI
-691 ASYIYKVAHAKR
+691 ASYIERIAQAKK

-713 KMMLDVQEQFLY
+713 KMMLDVAEQFEY
-725 LAGEEVDVIMQMQN
+725 LAGEEIDVIMQMQN

-751 FSIEREHSMVAF
+751 FSRPREHSMVAF

-781 IGAVIV
+781 IGAIIV

-832 IRTLTDVGVIALLD
+832 IRTLSDVGVIALLD
-846 ERFLQYDN
+846 ERFLQWDN
-854 RKLFPREWE
+854 RRLFPREWE

-869 LESVDGLLKEF
+869 LESVDGLLSEF
-880 WDGREV
+880 WESREA

>member
-1 MQWHRHGKKNA
+1 MRICCFDRFDCG
-12 VTFQYS
+12 VLSDTLLCMSFG
-18 YLQIRTAKAEVMEG
+18 LMREMEQ
-32 MKRKARNEQTQNE
+32 K
-45 GYNQLPLQEN
+45 QLPLQKKA
-55 VIEEQKRPL
+55 IAEQERPL

-85 NRMSRGM
+85 NRMNRGL

-124 VPADRYILT
+124 VPTDRYVLT

-145 DIPCIDEI
+145 DMPCIDEI
-153 KGVYQDVAKLEE
+153 KGIYQDVTKMEE
-165 PVGVHLAQAKCYAYI
+165 PIPVHLAQAKCYAYI
-180 YAFQNGL
+180 YALQQGL
-187 EEIGVQMTYCDL
+187 SEIGIQMTYCDL

-204 NRFYER
+204 NRFYEQ
-210 YAFAELQEWFDTL
+210 YAFTEIEEWFDAL
-223 MKEYHKRA
+223 MKEYHKWA
-231 DFQYEWRQTSIASIK
+231 DFQYEWHQTSIASIK
-246 KMEFPFD
+246 NMEFPFD
-253 YRPGQRELVA
+253 YRPGQKQLVS

-299 GQGEK
+299 EQGEK

-323 LFRAHG
+323 VFRAHG

-384 LLAQAEKHVVCPF
+384 LLEHADKHMVCPF

-459 KEDVLAVKR
+459 KEEVLAVKR

-477 ERELERVNKLMLA
+477 ERELERVNKILLT
-490 YKRECGGYMVHESI
+490 YKRECEDYMLHESI

-515 AELDRFLSD
+515 SEM
-524 RKLRS
+524 
-529 LSDKSLR
+529 
-536 QDAHERE
+536 ERL
-543 DVICRKRPHSA
+543 
-554 RECAKAHSLQK
+554 LQK

-597 IYSSMEEDG
+597 IYSSMEENG

-615 DPSRNLQACL
+615 DPSRNLQVCL
-625 DKGHSTVFFSGTLL
+625 DKAHSTVFFSGTLL

-649 TKTDNYAVYA
+649 TKADNYAVYA

-678 KYTRRTAEEFSRI
+678 KYTRRTTEEFVRI
-691 ASYIYKVAHAKR
+691 ASYIEKIAQAKK

-713 KMMLDVQEQFLY
+713 KMMLDVEAQFEY
-725 LAGEEVDVIMQMQN
+725 LAGEQIDVIMQMQN

-751 FSIEREHSMVAF
+751 FSRPREQSMVAF

-769 FGEGVDLREDQL
+769 FGEGVDLRENQL
-781 IGAVIV
+781 IGAIIV

-832 IRTLTDVGVIALLD
+832 IRTLSDVGVIALLD
-846 ERFLQYDN
+846 ERFLQRDN
-854 RKLFPREWE
+854 RRLFPREWE
-863 DCKSCT
+863 DCRSCT
-869 LESVDGLLKEF
+869 LENVDGLLSEF
-880 WDGREV
+880 WETRKA

>member
-1 MQWHRHGKKNA
+1 MNWCMDNQTNA
-12 VTFQYS
+12 EKQNMI
-18 YLQIRTAKAEVMEG
+18 Q
-32 MKRKARNEQTQNE
+32 QTHT
-45 GYNQLPLQEN
+45 
-55 VIEEQKRPL
+55 L

-72 NLVEFLLRSGDID
+72 NLVEFLMRSGDID
-85 NRMSRGM
+85 NRISRGL

-106 LQRAMGSSYSAEV
+106 LQRAMGSSYQAEV

-124 VPADRYILT
+124 VGTERYVLT

-138 DGIFTRE
+138 DGIFER
-145 DIPCIDEI
+145 DGMICIDEI
-153 KGVYQDVAKLEE
+153 KGVYRDVDEMEA
-165 PVGVHLAQAKCYAYI
+165 PVPVHLAQAKCYAYI
-180 YAFQNGL
+180 HALQQGL
-187 EEIGVQMTYCDL
+187 GQVGVQMTYCDL
-199 DTEEV
+199 DTEQV
-204 NRFYER
+204 RRFYES
-210 YAFAELQEWFDTL
+210 YPFAELEEWFDAL
-223 MKEYHKRA
+223 MAEYQKWA
-231 DFQYEWRQTSIASIK
+231 DFQYEWRQKSIASIK
-246 KMEFPFD
+246 RMEFPFD

-268 ILRRKNLF
+268 ILRKKNLF

-299 GQGEK
+299 GYGEK

-314 ATVAMETFA
+314 ATVAMDTFA
-323 LFRAHG
+323 QFRENG

-370 FDLLQQEDCFSREV
+370 FDLLGREDCFSREV
-384 LLAQAEKHVVCPF
+384 LLEQADRYMVCPF
-397 ELCLDVSSW
+397 ELCLDVSTW

-433 GDYLFL
+433 GEYLFL

-468 LLKPWSKKV
+468 LLKNHSKKV
-477 ERELERVNKLMLA
+477 TRALERVNQILLA
-490 YKRECGGYMVHESI
+490 YKRECEDYEIYDLNTHSI

-515 AELDRFLSD
+515 SEMEKFLQ
-524 RKLRS
+524 R
-529 LSDKSLR
+529 
-536 QDAHERE
+536 
-543 DVICRKRPHSA
+543 
-554 RECAKAHSLQK
+554 
-565 PLTIPERDEVMEFYF
+565 PLTISERDEVMEFYF
-580 GLRNF
+580 SLRNF
-585 LNIYELVDENYV
+585 LSIYDLVDEHYV
-597 IYSSMEEDG
+597 IYSSMQEDG
-606 SFALKLYCA
+606 TFALKLYCA
-615 DPSRNLQACL
+615 DPSANLQNCL
-625 DKGHSTVFFSGTLL
+625 DKARSTMFFSGTLL
-639 PIQYYKSLLS
+639 PIGYYKRLLS
-649 TKTDNYAVYA
+649 TEPENYAVYA

-665 DQRLLFVGRDVSS
+665 DQRLLFVGTDVSS
-678 KYTRRTAEEFSRI
+678 KYTRRTPEEYVRI
-691 ASYIYKVAHAKR
+691 ASYIKKISLAKQ

-713 KMMLDVQEQFLY
+713 KMMLEVEQSFEY
-725 LAGEEVDVIMQMQN
+725 LAGEAVDIIIQQQN
-739 MREQQR
+739 MREQHR
-745 EEFLQE
+745 EEFLREFQE
-751 FSIEREHSMVAF
+751 VRGRSMVAF

-781 IGAVIV
+781 IGAIII

-802 NFFDAR
+802 NYFDER
-808 GGDGFDYVYRF
+808 DGNGFDYVYRF

-832 IRTLTDVGVIALLD
+832 IRTLSDVGVIALLD
-846 ERFLQYDN
+846 ERFLQRDN
-854 RKLFPREWE
+854 RRLFPREWE
-863 DCKSCT
+863 DCRMT
-869 LESVDGLLKEF
+869 DLERVDSLLADF
-880 WDGREV
+880 WKTKGCNL

>member
-1 MQWHRHGKKNA
+1 MDHKQ
-12 VTFQYS
+12 
-18 YLQIRTAKAEVMEG
+18 
-32 MKRKARNEQTQNE
+32 
-45 GYNQLPLQEN
+45 LQETE
-55 VIEEQKRPL
+55 ILEQERPL

-72 NLVEFLLRSGDID
+72 NLVEFLMRSGDID

-92 QLNAMQEGTRIHKK
+92 QVNAMQEGTRIHKK

-119 PLRLD
+119 ALRLD
-124 VPADRYILT
+124 VPAARYVLT

-153 KGVYQDVAKLEE
+153 KGVYQDVEKMEA
-165 PVGVHLAQAKCYAYI
+165 PVPVHLAQAKCYAYI
-180 YAFQNGL
+180 YARQQGL

-204 NRFYER
+204 HRFYER
-210 YAFAELQEWFDTL
+210 YLFEEIKEWFDAL
-223 MKEYHKRA
+223 MKEYDKWA
-231 DFQYEWRQTSIASIK
+231 DFQFEWHQTSVASIK
-246 KMEFPFD
+246 NLEFPYP
-253 YRPGQRELVA
+253 YRTGQRELVS

-314 ATVAMETFA
+314 ATVAMDTLA

-370 FDLLQQEDCFSREV
+370 FDLLQKEDCFSREV
-384 LLAQAEKHVVCPF
+384 LLAQSDRYMVCPF

-414 NYVFDPTVYLKRFF
+414 NYVFDPTVCLKRFF
-428 AEGNK
+428 AEGSR

-477 ERELERVNKLMLA
+477 ERELERVNKILLS
-490 YKRECGGYMVHESI
+490 YKRGCGDYTVHESI

-515 AELDRFLSD
+515 SEMERF
-524 RKLRS
+524 
-529 LSDKSLR
+529 
-536 QDAHERE
+536 
-543 DVICRKRPHSA
+543 
-554 RECAKAHSLQK
+554 LQK

-606 SFALKLYCA
+606 SFALRLYCA
-615 DPSRNLQACL
+615 DPSVNLQACL
-625 DKGHSTVFFSGTLL
+625 DRGHSTVFFSGTLL
-639 PIQYYKSLLS
+639 PIRYYKSLLS
-649 TKTDNYAVYA
+649 AKSDDYAVYA
-659 HSVFTP
+659 HSVFARE
-665 DQRLLFVGRDVSS
+665 QRLLFIGRDVSS
-678 KYTRRTAEEFSRI
+678 KYTRRTADEFVRI
-691 ASYIYKVAHAKR
+691 ASYIKKIAQAKK

-713 KMMLDVQEQFLY
+713 KMALDVEEQFSCM
-725 LAGEEVDVIMQMQN
+725 AGGQIDVIMQMQN

-745 EEFLQE
+745 EAFLQE
-751 FSIEREHSMVAF
+751 FWAEREHSMVAF

-769 FGEGVDLREDQL
+769 FGEGVDLRGNRL
-781 IGAVIV
+781 IGAIIV
-787 GTGIPQIGGESEILK
+787 GTGIPQIGGEREILK

-846 ERFLQYDN
+846 ERFLQSDN
-854 RKLFPREWE
+854 RRLFPREWE

-869 LESVDGLLKEF
+869 LESVDGLLADF
-880 WDGREV
+880 WESRELDGH